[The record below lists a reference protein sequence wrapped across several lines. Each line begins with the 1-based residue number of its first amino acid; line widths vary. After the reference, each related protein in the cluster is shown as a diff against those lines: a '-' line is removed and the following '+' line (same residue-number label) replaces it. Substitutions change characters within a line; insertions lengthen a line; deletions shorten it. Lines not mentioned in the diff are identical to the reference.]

1 MKFSESW
8 LRQFVNPDLSSEA
21 LAELLTMAGLEVEE
35 RGPVAPPFNNVV
47 VGHVLSVTK
56 HPDADRLNVC
66 EVDAGEGTPRQIVCG
81 ASNVAAGLKVP
92 CALPGAVLPG
102 DFKIK
107 EAKVRGVP
115 SAGMLCAAV
124 ELGMAKESDGLLIL
138 DADAQAGTPLRD
150 LLGLDDI
157 CLELKLTPN
166 RPDCLGLLGLAR
178 EVSALTNTPFTAPA
192 VNAVA
197 PTHQQTLPVSVDAA
211 DLCGR
216 FTGRIIKGVNAR
228 AKTPVWMTRCLERS
242 GLRSI
247 SALVDISNYVMLE
260 LNRPNHVFDLN
271 SVQGG
276 LTVRWAKSEEPL
288 TLLGGNEITLDQRY
302 GVIAD
307 ANGAISLAGIMGGER
322 TACTDNTTDVFV
334 EAAYWLPSAIQGRS
348 RWLTLSTD
356 AGHRFERG
364 VDFADTVN
372 GVERITQLILEICG
386 GEPGPVVD
394 QVTALP
400 ERQPVKARFARI
412 RKVLGIDPSDS
423 DIKAIFERLGFQPAL
438 ADDGV
443 VITPPSW
450 RHDLTIEEDLIE
462 EVARVIGYD
471 HIPAKPPVGP
481 MNMLGQT
488 EVVRPLNALR
498 TTLVERGYQEV
509 INLAFTPAAWE
520 ADFAANDTPV
530 ELANPIASHLSV
542 MRSTMIGGLIN
553 TLINNQRRRQ
563 PRLRLFE
570 SGRVFER
577 QTETTANGQVDGYR
591 QTLRLAGLAWGGA
604 APEQWATPT
613 RAVDFFDVKAD
624 VEALS
629 PLQPLRFEAAVHP
642 AFHPGR
648 SARILRDGNTGGQP
662 VGWLGELHPRWVQKY
677 ELETAPVLFELD
689 IDALTPARL
698 PVYAPVSAFQAVVRD
713 LAVLVDA
720 NTPVQTLVDKL
731 WANAPDVLRSINL
744 FDQYQGKGVP
754 EGSKSLAF
762 RFTLQDTQTTL
773 EDQKVEAVMAHLLGQ
788 LTQAGATLR
797 S

>member
-47 VGHVLSVTK
+47 VGHVLTVTK

-81 ASNVAAGLKVP
+81 AANVAAGLKVP

-102 DFKIK
+102 NFKIK

-124 ELGMAKESDGLLIL
+124 ELGMAKESDGLMIL
-138 DADAQAGTPLRD
+138 DAAAKPGTSLRD

-178 EVSALTNTPFTAPA
+178 EVSALTGAPVTVPA
-192 VNAVA
+192 VKAVEA
-197 PTHQQTLPVSVDAA
+197 THQSTVPVAINAA

-216 FTGRIIKGVNAR
+216 FTGRVIKGVNAQVQ
-228 AKTPVWMTRCLERS
+228 TPTWMKQCLERS

-260 LNRPNHVFDLN
+260 LNRPNHVFDLGA
-271 SVQGG
+271 VQGG
-276 LTVRWAKSEEPL
+276 LTVRWANDQEML
-288 TLLGGNEITLDQRY
+288 TLLGGTEVSLDKRY
-302 GVIAD
+302 GIIAD
-307 ANGAISLAGIMGGER
+307 EAGAISLAGIMGGER
-322 TACTDNTTDVFV
+322 TACTESTKDVFV
-334 EAAYWLPSAIQGRS
+334 EAAYWHPAAIQGRS

-364 VDFADTVN
+364 VDFADTVT

-386 GEPGPVVD
+386 GEAGPVVD
-394 QVTALP
+394 QVTQLP
-400 ERQPVKARFARI
+400 ARPSVKVRFARI
-412 RKVLGIDPSDS
+412 RKVLGIDPSDEE
-423 DIKAIFERLGFQPAL
+423 ITKIFNGLGFQPKPVEAGL
-438 ADDGV
+438 EIV
-443 VITPPSW
+443 PPSW
-450 RHDLTIEEDLIE
+450 RHDLSIEEDLIE

-471 HIPAKPPVGP
+471 NIPAKPPIGP
-481 MNMLGQT
+481 MNMQGQT
-488 EVVRPLNALR
+488 ERSRPMDALR
-498 TTLVERGYQEV
+498 GTMVERGYQEV
-509 INLAFTPAAWE
+509 INLAFTPEAWE
-520 ADFAANDTPV
+520 TDFSANATPV

-542 MRSTMIGGLIN
+542 MRSSLIGGLIN

-577 QTETTANGQVDGYR
+577 QQQVTDAGQVDGYR
-591 QTLRLAGLAWGGA
+591 QTLRIGGLAWGGA
-604 APEQWATPT
+604 APEQWAVPT
-613 RAVDFFDVKAD
+613 RPVDFYDVKAD

-629 PLQPLRFEAAVHP
+629 PAQPLRFEAAIHP

-648 SARILRDGNTGGQP
+648 SARVLRDNQAI
-662 VGWLGELHPRWVQKY
+662 GWIGELHPRWVQKY
-677 ELETAPVLFELD
+677 ELESAPVLFELD
-689 IDALTPARL
+689 IDGLTPAKVS
-698 PVYAPVSAFQAVVRD
+698 VYEPVSSFQAVVRD

-720 NTPVQTLVDKL
+720 KLPVQTLMDLL
-731 WANAPDVLRSINL
+731 WTKAPDVLRSVNL

-762 RFTLQDTQTTL
+762 RFTLQDTQATL
-773 EDQKVEAVMAHLLGQ
+773 EDQKVEAVMTHLLGQ

-797 S
+797 T

>member
-66 EVDAGEGTPRQIVCG
+66 EVDAGEGAPRQIVCG
-81 ASNVAAGLKVP
+81 ASNVAVGLNVP

-115 SAGMLCAAV
+115 SAGMLCAAA
-124 ELGMAKESDGLLIL
+124 ELGLAKESDGLMIL
-138 DADAQAGTPLRD
+138 AADAKPGTPLRE

-178 EVSALTNTPFTAPA
+178 EVSALTNTPVKTPDIK
-192 VNAVA
+192 AVA
-197 PTHQQTLPVSVDAA
+197 PMHQQTVPVSIEAA

-216 FTGRIIKGVNAR
+216 FTGRIIKGVNAK
-228 AKTPVWMTRCLERS
+228 AQTPAWMTQALERC
-242 GLRSI
+242 GLRPI

-271 SVQGG
+271 AVQGG
-276 LTVRWAKSEEPL
+276 LTVRWANAAEKL
-288 TLLGGNEITLDQRY
+288 TLLGGAEVSLDARY

-307 ANGAISLAGIMGGER
+307 AAGAISLAGIMGGER

-372 GVERITQLILEICG
+372 GVERITQLILDICG
-386 GEPGPVVD
+386 GQPGPVVD

-400 ERQPVKARFARI
+400 TRQPVTARFARI
-412 RKVLGIDPSDS
+412 RKVLGVEPTDAEIQ
-423 DIKAIFERLGFQPAL
+423 AIFERLGFQPQIV
-438 ADDGV
+438 DGGV
-443 VITPPSW
+443 VIVPPSW
-450 RHDLTIEEDLIE
+450 RHDLEIEEDLIE

-471 HIPAKPPVGP
+471 HIPAKAPVGP
-481 MNMLGQT
+481 MVMQAQT
-488 EVVRPLNALR
+488 ETQRPLSALR
-498 TTLVERGYQEV
+498 DTLVERGYQEV
-509 INLAFTPAAWE
+509 INLAFTPEAWE
-520 ADFAANDTPV
+520 QDFAANAEPV
-530 ELANPIASHLSV
+530 ALANPIASHLSV
-542 MRSTMIGGLIN
+542 MRSSLIGGLIN
-553 TLINNQRRRQ
+553 TLAHNQRRRQ
-563 PRLRLFE
+563 PRLQIFE
-570 SGRVFER
+570 TGRVFER
-577 QTETTANGQVDGYR
+577 ASAMTAGQVEGYR
-591 QTLRLAGLAWGGA
+591 QTLHVGGLSWGA
-604 APEQWATPT
+604 VVPEQWGAKA
-613 RAVDFFDVKAD
+613 RSADFFDIKAD
-624 VEALS
+624 VAALNS
-629 PLQPLRFEAAVHP
+629 TGVLRFDAATHP

-648 SARILRDGNTGGQP
+648 SAHILRDGQS

-677 ELETAPVLFELD
+677 ELESAPILFELD
-689 IDALTPARL
+689 IDALTPAIV
-698 PVYAPVSAFQAVVRD
+698 PTYAPVSAFPVVFRD
-713 LAVLVDA
+713 LAVVVDA
-720 NTPVQTLVDKL
+720 AVPVQSLLDQLRKD
-731 WANAPDVLRSINL
+731 APPVLRDITL

-754 EGSKSLAF
+754 EGAKSLAF
-762 RFTLQDTQTTL
+762 RFTLQDTERTL
-773 EDQKVEAVMAHLLGQ
+773 EDQMVDAIMAQLLAR
-788 LTQAGATLR
+788 LAAAGAALR

>member
-124 ELGMAKESDGLLIL
+124 ELGMAKESDGLMIL
-138 DADAQAGTPLRD
+138 SADAKPGTPLRD

-178 EVSALTNTPFTAPA
+178 EVSALTDTPVKAPVFKTAVLA
-192 VNAVA
+192 
-197 PTHQQTLPVSVDAA
+197 HQETLPVSIDAA

-216 FTGRIIKGVNAR
+216 FTGRIIKGVNAK
-228 AKTPVWMTRCLERS
+228 APTPAWMTQALARC
-242 GLRSI
+242 GLRPI

-260 LNRPNHVFDLN
+260 LNRPNHIFDLN
-271 SVQGG
+271 SVQGD
-276 LTVRWAKSEEPL
+276 LTVRWAKPEESL
-288 TLLGGNEITLDQRY
+288 TLLGGNEVTLDQRY

-307 ANGAISLAGIMGGER
+307 AKGAISLAGIMGGER

-348 RWLTLSTD
+348 RWLTLNTD

-372 GVERITQLILEICG
+372 GVERITQLILDICG
-386 GEPGPVVD
+386 GEACPVVD

-400 ERQPVKARFARI
+400 ERKPVMARFERI
-412 RKVLGIDPSDS
+412 RKVLGIAPSDTE
-423 DIKAIFERLGFQPAL
+423 IQAIFERLGFQPKTAEG
-438 ADDGV
+438 GV
-443 VITPPSW
+443 IIVPPSW
-450 RHDLTIEEDLIE
+450 RHDLEIEEDLIE

-481 MNMLGQT
+481 MVMQAQT
-488 EVVRPLNALR
+488 ELQRPMHALR
-498 TTLVERGYQEV
+498 DTLVERGYQEV
-509 INLAFTPAAWE
+509 INLAFTPEAWE
-520 ADFAANDTPV
+520 HDFAANSTPV

-542 MRSTMIGGLIN
+542 MRSTLIGGLIN
-553 TLINNQRRRQ
+553 TLLHNQRRRQ
-563 PRLRLFE
+563 SRLQIFE
-570 SGRVFER
+570 TGRVFER
-577 QTETTANGQVDGYR
+577 ATAPVAGQVDGYR
-591 QTLRLAGLAWGGA
+591 QTLRIAGLSWGPVVA
-604 APEQWATPT
+604 EQWGTKT
-613 RAVDFFDVKAD
+613 RAVDFFDVKTD
-624 VEALS
+624 VEALNTS
-629 PLQPLRFEAAVHP
+629 GELRFEAAAHP

-648 SARILRDGNTGGQP
+648 SARVLRGELQGQP
-662 VGWLGELHPRWVQKY
+662 VGWIGELHPRWVQQY
-677 ELETAPVLFELD
+677 ELESAPILFELD
-689 IDALTPARL
+689 IDMLTPTTV
-698 PVYAPVSAFQAVVRD
+698 PTYAPVSAFPVVFRD
-713 LAVLVDA
+713 LAVVVDA
-720 NTPVQTLVDKL
+720 DVPVQSLLDQL
-731 WANAPDVLRSINL
+731 WTGAPYVLRDITL
-744 FDQYQGKGVP
+744 FDQYQGKGVA
-754 EGSKSLAF
+754 EGAKSLAF
-762 RFTLQDTQTTL
+762 RFTLQDTERTL
-773 EDQKVEAVMAHLLGQ
+773 EDQRVDAVMAQLLER
-788 LTQAGATLR
+788 LTSAGATLR

>member
-8 LRQFVNPDLSSEA
+8 LRQFVNPALSSEA
-21 LAELLTMAGLEVEE
+21 LGELLTMAGLEVEE

-66 EVDAGEGTPRQIVCG
+66 EVDAGEGAPRQIVCG
-81 ASNVAAGLKVP
+81 ASNVAVGLKVP

-124 ELGMAKESDGLLIL
+124 ELGMAKESDGLMIL
-138 DADAQAGTPLRD
+138 PADTEPGTPLRA

-178 EVSALTNTPFTAPA
+178 EVSALTNTPFKGPEIRP
-192 VNAVA
+192 VA
-197 PTHQQTLPVSVDAA
+197 ATHEASLPVTIEAT

-216 FTGRIIKGVNAR
+216 FTGRVIKGVNAK
-228 AKTPVWMTRCLERS
+228 AQTPVWMVQRLERS

-260 LNRPNHVFDLN
+260 LNRPNHVFDLGA
-271 SVQGG
+271 VTGP
-276 LTVRWAKSEEPL
+276 LTVRWANNEESL
-288 TLLGGNEITLDQRY
+288 TLLGGNDVMLDNRY

-322 TACTDNTTDVFV
+322 TACTDNTTNVFV

-372 GVERITQLILEICG
+372 GIERMTQLILDICG

-394 QVTALP
+394 QITALP
-400 ERQPVKARFARI
+400 ERKPVKARFARI
-412 RKVLGIDPSDS
+412 RKLLGVAPTNAEIE
-423 DIKAIFERLGFQPAL
+423 AIFQRLGFQPERTE
-438 ADDGV
+438 DGV
-443 VITPPSW
+443 IVVPPSW

-488 EVVRPLNALR
+488 EILRPLRALR
-498 TTLVERGYQEV
+498 DTLVERAYQEV

-520 ADFAANDTPV
+520 HDFAANATPV

-542 MRSTMIGGLIN
+542 MRSTLIGGLIN

-563 PRLRLFE
+563 SRVRVFE
-570 SGRVFER
+570 TGRVFER
-577 QTETTANGQVDGYR
+577 NSALGNAQVDGYR
-591 QTLRLAGLAWGGA
+591 QLLRLAGLAWGSA
-604 APEQWATPT
+604 APEQWSLPPRNA
-613 RAVDFFDVKAD
+613 DFFDMKAD

-629 PLQPLRFEAAVHP
+629 PLQPLRFEAALHP

-648 SARILRDGNTGGQP
+648 SAQITRDGLAI
-662 VGWLGELHPRWVQKY
+662 GWLGELHPRWVQKY
-677 ELETAPVLFELD
+677 ELESAPVLFELD
-689 IDALTPARL
+689 IDSLTPAVL

-720 NTPVQTLVDKL
+720 KTPVQDLMDAL
-731 WANAPDVLRSINL
+731 WSKAPDVLRAVTL

-762 RFTLQDTQTTL
+762 RFMLQDTQATL
-773 EDQKVEAVMAHLLGQ
+773 EDQKVEAVMAHLLSQ
-788 LTQAGATLR
+788 LTQVGATLR

>member
-47 VGHVLSVTK
+47 VGHVLAVTK

-66 EVDAGEGTPRQIVCG
+66 EVDAGEATPRQIVCG
-81 ASNVAAGLKVP
+81 ASNVAVGLKVP

-124 ELGMAKESDGLLIL
+124 ELGMAKESDGLMIL
-138 DADAQAGTPLRD
+138 AADAKPGTSLRE

-157 CLELKLTPN
+157 CIELKLTPN

-178 EVSALTNTPFTAPA
+178 EVSALTNTPFNTPDIKP
-192 VNAVA
+192 VT
-197 PTHQQTLPVSVDAA
+197 PTHQQTLPVRIEAA

-216 FTGRIIKGVNAR
+216 FTGRIIKGVNAQ
-228 AKTPVWMTRCLERS
+228 AQTPAWMVQSLERC

-271 SVQGG
+271 SVQGE
-276 LTVRWAKSEEPL
+276 LTVRWAKPEEQL
-288 TLLGGNEITLDQRY
+288 TLLGGNAVTLDERY

-307 ANGAISLAGIMGGER
+307 TNGAISLAGIMGGER
-322 TACTDNTTDVFV
+322 TACTDETTDVFV

-348 RWLTLSTD
+348 RWLTLNTD

-364 VDFADTVN
+364 VDFADTVT
-372 GVERITQLILEICG
+372 GVERITQLILDICG

-400 ERQPVKARFARI
+400 ERKPVKARFGRI
-412 RKVLGIDPSDS
+412 RKVLGIEPTNS
-423 DIKAIFERLGFQPAL
+423 DIEGIFKRLGFKPTL

-443 VITPPSW
+443 IIVPPSW
-450 RHDLTIEEDLIE
+450 RHDLEIEEDLIE

-481 MNMLGQT
+481 MAMQAQT
-488 EVVRPLNALR
+488 ETQRPLSALR
-498 TTLVERGYQEV
+498 DTLVERGYQEV
-509 INLAFTPAAWE
+509 INLAFTPETWE
-520 ADFAANDTPV
+520 QDFAANPAPV
-530 ELANPIASHLSV
+530 ALANPIASHLSV
-542 MRSTMIGGLIN
+542 MRSTLIGGLIN
-553 TLINNQRRRQ
+553 TLIHNQRRRQ
-563 PRLRLFE
+563 PRLQIFE
-570 SGRVFER
+570 TGRVFER
-577 QTETTANGQVDGYR
+577 ATAHSAGQVDGYR
-591 QTLRLAGLAWGGA
+591 QTLRIGGLSWGA
-604 APEQWATPT
+604 VVPEQWGVKT
-613 RAVDFFDVKAD
+613 RPADFFDVKAD

-629 PLQPLRFEAAVHP
+629 TSGHLSFAAAVHP

-648 SARILRDGNTGGQP
+648 SARVLRNGQP
-662 VGWLGELHPRWVQKY
+662 AGWLGELHPRWVQKY
-677 ELETAPVLFELD
+677 ELESAPILFELD
-689 IDALTPARL
+689 IDVLAPAVV
-698 PVYAPVSAFQAVVRD
+698 PVYAPVSPFQAVLRD
-713 LAVLVDA
+713 LAVVVDA
-720 NTPVQTLVDKL
+720 AVPVQRLLDQL
-731 WANAPDVLRSINL
+731 WQDAPTVLRDISL
-744 FDQYQGKGVP
+744 FDQYQGKGIP
-754 EGSKSLAF
+754 EGAKSLAF
-762 RFTLQDTQTTL
+762 RFTLQDTQGTL
-773 EDQKVEAVMAHLLGQ
+773 EDQKVDAVMAQLLER
-788 LTQAGATLR
+788 LTAAGATLR

>member
-124 ELGMAKESDGLLIL
+124 ELGMAKESDGLMIL
-138 DADAQAGTPLRD
+138 AADAKPGTPLRD

-178 EVSALTNTPFTAPA
+178 EVSALTDTPVKAPVFKTAVLA
-192 VNAVA
+192 
-197 PTHQQTLPVSVDAA
+197 HQETLPVSIDAA

-216 FTGRIIKGVNAR
+216 FTGRIIKGVNAK
-228 AKTPVWMTRCLERS
+228 APTPAWMTQALARC
-242 GLRSI
+242 GLRPI

-260 LNRPNHVFDLN
+260 LNRPNHIFDLN
-271 SVQGG
+271 SVQGD
-276 LTVRWAKSEEPL
+276 LTVRWAKPEESL
-288 TLLGGNEITLDQRY
+288 TLLGGNEVTLDQRY

-307 ANGAISLAGIMGGER
+307 AKGAISLAGIMGGER

-348 RWLTLSTD
+348 RWLTLNTD

-372 GVERITQLILEICG
+372 GVERITQLILDICG
-386 GEPGPVVD
+386 GEAGPVVD

-400 ERQPVKARFARI
+400 ERKPVMARFERI
-412 RKVLGIDPSDS
+412 RKVLGIAPSDTE
-423 DIKAIFERLGFQPAL
+423 IQAIFERLGFQPKTAEG
-438 ADDGV
+438 GV
-443 VITPPSW
+443 IIVPPSW
-450 RHDLTIEEDLIE
+450 RHDLEIEEDLIE

-481 MNMLGQT
+481 MVMQAQT
-488 EVVRPLNALR
+488 ELQRPMHALR
-498 TTLVERGYQEV
+498 DSLVERGYQEV
-509 INLAFTPAAWE
+509 INLAFTPEAWE
-520 ADFAANDTPV
+520 HDFAANSTPV

-542 MRSTMIGGLIN
+542 MRSTLIGGLIN
-553 TLINNQRRRQ
+553 TLLHNQRRRQ
-563 PRLRLFE
+563 SRLQIFE
-570 SGRVFER
+570 TGRVFER
-577 QTETTANGQVDGYR
+577 ATAPVAGQVDGYR
-591 QTLRLAGLAWGGA
+591 QTLRIAGLSWGPVVA
-604 APEQWATPT
+604 EQWGTKT
-613 RAVDFFDVKAD
+613 RAVDFFVVKTD
-624 VEALS
+624 VEALNTS
-629 PLQPLRFEAAVHP
+629 GELRFEAAAHP

-648 SARILRDGNTGGQP
+648 SARVLRGELQGQP
-662 VGWLGELHPRWVQKY
+662 VGWIGELHPRWVQQY
-677 ELETAPVLFELD
+677 ELESAPILFELD
-689 IDALTPARL
+689 IDMLTPTTV
-698 PVYAPVSAFQAVVRD
+698 PTYAPVSAFPVVFRD
-713 LAVLVDA
+713 LAVVVDA
-720 NTPVQTLVDKL
+720 DVPVQSLLDQL
-731 WANAPDVLRSINL
+731 WTGAPYVLRDITL
-744 FDQYQGKGVP
+744 FDQYQGKGVA
-754 EGSKSLAF
+754 EGAKSLAF
-762 RFTLQDTQTTL
+762 RFTLQDTERTL
-773 EDQKVEAVMAHLLGQ
+773 EDQRVDAVMAQLLER
-788 LTQAGATLR
+788 LTSAGATLR

>member
-8 LRQFVNPDLSSEA
+8 LRQFVNPDISSEA

-35 RGPVAPPFNNVV
+35 RGSVAPPFNNVV

-66 EVDAGEGTPRQIVCG
+66 EVDAGEGAPRQIVCG
-81 ASNVAAGLKVP
+81 ASNVAVGLNVP

-115 SAGMLCAAV
+115 SAGMLCAAA
-124 ELGMAKESDGLLIL
+124 ELGMAKESDGLMIL
-138 DADAQAGTPLRD
+138 AADAKPGTPLRE

-157 CLELKLTPN
+157 CIELKLTPN

-178 EVSALTNTPFTAPA
+178 EVSALTNTPVMAPEIK
-192 VNAVA
+192 AVA
-197 PTHQQTLPVSVDAA
+197 ASHQQTLPVSIEAA

-216 FTGRIIKGVNAR
+216 FTGRIIKGVNAK
-228 AKTPVWMTRCLERS
+228 AKTPAWMTQALERC

-271 SVQGG
+271 SVQNG
-276 LTVRWAKSEEPL
+276 LTVRWAKPAEKL
-288 TLLGGNEITLDQRY
+288 TLLGGNEVELDQRY

-307 ANGAISLAGIMGGER
+307 ANGAISLAGIMGGDR
-322 TACTDNTTDVFV
+322 TACTDQTTDVFV

-348 RWLTLSTD
+348 RWLTLNTD

-386 GEPGPVVD
+386 GEAGPVVD

-400 ERQPVKARFARI
+400 DRQPVTARFDRI
-412 RKVLGIDPSDS
+412 RKVLGINPSDTE
-423 DIKAIFERLGFQPAL
+423 IQAIFERLGFQPKVTEG
-438 ADDGV
+438 GV
-443 VITPPSW
+443 VIVPPSW
-450 RHDLTIEEDLIE
+450 RHDLEIEEDLIE

-481 MNMLGQT
+481 MAMQAQT
-488 EVVRPLNALR
+488 ETQRPLSALR
-498 TTLVERGYQEV
+498 DTLVERGYQEV
-509 INLAFTPAAWE
+509 INLAFTPEAWE
-520 ADFAANDTPV
+520 QDFAANATPV

-542 MRSTMIGGLIN
+542 MRSTLIGGLIN
-553 TLINNQRRRQ
+553 TLIHNQRRRQ
-563 PRLRLFE
+563 PRLQIFE
-570 SGRVFER
+570 TGRVFER
-577 QTETTANGQVDGYR
+577 ATTPTAGQVDGYR
-591 QTLRLAGLAWGGA
+591 QTLRLGGLVWGTVV
-604 APEQWATPT
+604 PEQWGSKT
-613 RAVDFFDVKAD
+613 RPVDFFDVKAD
-624 VEALS
+624 VEALNTS
-629 PLQPLRFEAAVHP
+629 GSLSFEAAVHA

-648 SARILRDGNTGGQP
+648 SARVLRNGQLA
-662 VGWLGELHPRWVQKY
+662 GWLGELHPRWVQQY
-677 ELETAPVLFELD
+677 ELESAPILFELD
-689 IDALTPARL
+689 IDVLTPATVA
-698 PVYAPVSAFQAVVRD
+698 VYAPVSSFPVVLRD

-720 NTPVQTLVDKL
+720 KVPVQQLLNQL
-731 WANAPDVLRSINL
+731 WQGAPAVLRDIQL

-754 EGSKSLAF
+754 EGAKSLAF
-762 RFTLQDTQTTL
+762 RFTLQDTHSTL
-773 EDQKVEAVMAHLLGQ
+773 EDQKVDAVMAQLLEQ
-788 LTQAGATLR
+788 LNTVGATLR
-797 S
+797 T

>member
-66 EVDAGEGTPRQIVCG
+66 EVDAGEGSPRQIVCG

-124 ELGMAKESDGLLIL
+124 ELGMAKESDGLMIL
-138 DADAQAGTPLRD
+138 AADAKPGTSLRD

-178 EVSALTNTPFTAPA
+178 EVSALTNTPVKAPDIK
-192 VNAVA
+192 AVA
-197 PTHQQTLPVSVDAA
+197 ASHQQTLPVSIEAA

-216 FTGRIIKGVNAR
+216 FTGRVIKGVNAQ
-228 AKTPVWMTRCLERS
+228 AKTPAWMTQALERC

-271 SVQGG
+271 SVQDG
-276 LTVRWAKSEEPL
+276 LTVRWAKPEETL
-288 TLLGGNEITLDQRY
+288 TLLGGNEVTLDQRY

-307 ANGAISLAGIMGGER
+307 TKGAISLAGIMGGER
-322 TACTDNTTDVFV
+322 TACTDTTTDVFV

-364 VDFADTVN
+364 VDFADTVT
-372 GVERITQLILEICG
+372 GVERITQLILGICG
-386 GEPGPVVD
+386 GEAGPVVD
-394 QVTALP
+394 QVTQLP
-400 ERQPVKARFARI
+400 ERPSVKARFARI
-412 RKVLGIDPSDS
+412 RKVLGIDPSDEE
-423 DIKAIFERLGFQPAL
+423 ITRIFNGLGFMPKAVEGGL
-438 ADDGV
+438 EIV
-443 VITPPSW
+443 PPSW
-450 RHDLTIEEDLIE
+450 RHDLEIEEDLIE

-471 HIPAKPPVGP
+471 NIPAKPPVGP
-481 MNMLGQT
+481 MNMQGQT
-488 EVVRPLNALR
+488 ELSRPIDTLR
-498 TTLVERGYQEV
+498 GTLVERGYQEV
-509 INLAFTPAAWE
+509 INLAFTPEAWE
-520 ADFAANDTPV
+520 TDFAANATPV

-542 MRSTMIGGLIN
+542 MRSSLIGGLIN

-577 QTETTANGQVDGYR
+577 QTATEAGQVDGYR
-591 QTLRLAGLAWGGA
+591 QTLRVGGLAWGGA
-604 APEQWATPT
+604 SPEQWAVPT

-629 PLQPLRFEAAVHP
+629 PAQPLRFEAAVHP

-648 SARILRDGNTGGQP
+648 SARVIRGNNLI
-662 VGWLGELHPRWVQKY
+662 GWIGELHPRWVQKY
-677 ELETAPVLFELD
+677 ELESAPVLFELD
-689 IDALTPARL
+689 IDGLLPSNV
-698 PVYAPVSAFQAVVRD
+698 PVYEPVSAFQAVVRD

-720 NTPVQTLVDKL
+720 KVPVQDLIDLL
-731 WANAPDVLRSINL
+731 WIKAPDVLRSVNL

-762 RFTLQDTQTTL
+762 RFTLQDTQATL

-797 S
+797 T

>member
-47 VGHVLSVTK
+47 VGHVLSVAK

-66 EVDAGEGTPRQIVCG
+66 EVDAGEATPRQIVCG
-81 ASNVAAGLKVP
+81 ASNVAVGLKVP

-124 ELGMAKESDGLLIL
+124 ELGMAKESDGLMIL
-138 DADAQAGTPLRD
+138 AADAKPGTSLRD

-157 CLELKLTPN
+157 CIELKLTPN

-178 EVSALTNTPFTAPA
+178 EVSALTNTPVKAPA
-192 VNAVA
+192 INAVQ
-197 PTHQQTLPVSVDAA
+197 PTHQQTLPVSIEAA

-216 FTGRIIKGVNAR
+216 FTGRIIKGVNAK
-228 AKTPVWMTRCLERS
+228 AKTPAWMTQALERC

-271 SVQGG
+271 SVQQG
-276 LTVRWAKSEEPL
+276 LTVRWAKPEEAL
-288 TLLGGNEITLDQRY
+288 TLLGGNEITLDPRY

-322 TACTDNTTDVFV
+322 SACTDTTTDVFV

-348 RWLTLSTD
+348 RWLTLNTD

-364 VDFADTVN
+364 VDFADTVT
-372 GVERITQLILEICG
+372 GVERITQLILDICG
-386 GEPGPVVD
+386 GEAGPVVD

-400 ERQPVKARFARI
+400 ERQPVTARFDRI
-412 RKVLGIDPSDS
+412 RKVLGIAPTDAE
-423 DIKAIFERLGFQPAL
+423 IRAIFERLGFQPQV
-438 ADDGV
+438 ADGGV
-443 VITPPSW
+443 VIVPPSW
-450 RHDLTIEEDLIE
+450 RHDLEIEEDLIE
-462 EVARVIGYD
+462 EIARVIGYD
-471 HIPAKPPVGP
+471 HIPAKSPVGP
-481 MNMLGQT
+481 MAMQAQT
-488 EVVRPLNALR
+488 ETQRPLHALR
-498 TTLVERGYQEV
+498 NTLVERGYQEA
-509 INLAFTPAAWE
+509 INLAFTPETWE
-520 ADFAANDTPV
+520 QDFAGNANPV

-542 MRSTMIGGLIN
+542 MRSTLIGGLIN
-553 TLINNQRRRQ
+553 TLAHNQRRRQ
-563 PRLRLFE
+563 PRLQIFE
-570 SGRVFER
+570 TGRVFER
-577 QTETTANGQVDGYR
+577 DSARTVGQVDGYR
-591 QTLRLAGLAWGGA
+591 QTLRLGGLSWGSVV
-604 APEQWATPT
+604 PEQWGAKT
-613 RAVDFFDVKAD
+613 RPADFFDVKAD
-624 VEALS
+624 VEALNTANN
-629 PLQPLRFEAAVHP
+629 LTFEAAAHP

-648 SARILRDGNTGGQP
+648 SAKVLREGQA

-677 ELETAPVLFELD
+677 DLESAPVLFELN
-689 IDALTPARL
+689 IDVLTPATV
-698 PVYAPVSAFQAVVRD
+698 PVYAPVSAFPLVLRD
-713 LAVLVDA
+713 LAVVVDA
-720 NTPVQTLVDKL
+720 AVPVQQLIDRL
-731 WANAPDVLRSINL
+731 WQGAPDVLRDIQL

-754 EGSKSLAF
+754 EGAKSLAF
-762 RFTLQDTQTTL
+762 RFSLQDTEATL
-773 EDQKVEAVMAHLLGQ
+773 EDQRVDAVMAQLLER
-788 LTQAGATLR
+788 LTTAGATLR

>member
-8 LRQFVNPDLSSEA
+8 LRQFVNPDISSVA

-47 VGHVLSVTK
+47 VGQVLSVTK
-56 HPDADRLNVC
+56 HPDADRLNIC
-66 EVDAGEGTPRQIVCG
+66 EVDVGEESPRQIVCG
-81 ASNVAAGLKVP
+81 ASNVSAGILVP

-102 DFKIK
+102 GFKIK

-124 ELGMAKESDGLLIL
+124 ELGMAKESDGLMIL
-138 DADAQAGTPLRD
+138 AADAKPGSQLRE

-178 EVSALTNTPFTAPA
+178 EVSALTDTPLNVSDIVPVTAK
-192 VNAVA
+192 
-197 PTHQQTLPVSVDAA
+197 HQQTLPVSIEAA

-228 AKTPVWMTRCLERS
+228 AKTPDWMRRCLERS

-271 SVQGG
+271 SVKDG
-276 LTVRWAKSEEPL
+276 LTVRWAKPAEPL
-288 TLLGGNEITLDQRY
+288 TLLGGGEVALDPRY

-307 ANGAISLAGIMGGER
+307 ADGVISLAGIMGGER
-322 TACTDNTTDVFV
+322 TACTDITTDVFV

-364 VDFADTVN
+364 VDFADTVK

-400 ERQPVKARFARI
+400 ERKPVKARFERI
-412 RKVLGIDPSDS
+412 RKVLGVMPTDAE
-423 DIKAIFERLGFQPAL
+423 IKGIFDRLGFQPQL
-438 ADDGV
+438 IDGGV
-443 VITPPSW
+443 MIVPPSW
-450 RHDLTIEEDLIE
+450 RHDLEIEEDLIE
-462 EVARVIGYD
+462 EIARVVGYD
-471 HIPAKPPVGP
+471 NIPAQPPVGP
-481 MNMLGQT
+481 IAMQAKT
-488 EVVRPLNALR
+488 EKLRPLSALR
-498 TTLVERGYQEV
+498 DTLVERGYQEV
-509 INLAFTPAAWE
+509 INLAFTPETWE
-520 ADFAANDTPV
+520 QDFAANLAPV

-542 MRSTMIGGLIN
+542 MRSTLIGGLIN
-553 TLINNQRRRQ
+553 TLIHNQRRRQ
-563 PRLRLFE
+563 PRLQIFE
-570 SGRVFER
+570 TGRVFER
-577 QTETTANGQVDGYR
+577 QAGHTTGQVDGYH
-591 QTLRLAGLAWGGA
+591 QTLRIGGLSWGA
-604 APEQWATPT
+604 VVPEQWAIKS
-613 RAVDFFDVKAD
+613 RLVDFFDVKAD
-624 VEALS
+624 VEALNTS
-629 PLQPLRFEAAVHP
+629 GNLRFEAAVHP

-648 SARILRDGNTGGQP
+648 SARVLRDGQSI
-662 VGWLGELHPRWVQKY
+662 GWLGELHPRWVQKY

-689 IDALTPARL
+689 IDMLTSATIPS
-698 PVYAPVSAFQAVVRD
+698 YKPVSSFPAVVRD
-713 LAVLVDA
+713 LAVVVDA
-720 NTPVQTLVDKL
+720 SVSVQSLLDQL
-731 WANAPDVLRSINL
+731 WKDAPNVLRAIHL
-744 FDQYQGKGVP
+744 FDQYQGKGVAQG
-754 EGSKSLAF
+754 EKSLAF
-762 RFTLQDTQTTL
+762 RFTLQDTQGTL
-773 EDQKVEAVMAHLLGQ
+773 EDQKVDAVMALL
-788 LTQAGATLR
+788 LERFTLAGATLR
-797 S
+797 T

>member
-66 EVDAGEGTPRQIVCG
+66 EVDAGEGALRQIVCG

-124 ELGMAKESDGLLIL
+124 ELGMAKESDGLMIL
-138 DADAQAGTPLRD
+138 AADAKPGTSLRE

-157 CLELKLTPN
+157 CIELKLTPN

-178 EVSALTNTPFTAPA
+178 EVAALTNTPVKAPEIK
-192 VNAVA
+192 AVA
-197 PTHQQTLPVSVDAA
+197 PTHQQTLPVSIEAA

-216 FTGRIIKGVNAR
+216 FTGRIIKGVNAK
-228 AKTPVWMTRCLERS
+228 ANTPAWMTQALERC

-271 SVQGG
+271 SVQQG
-276 LTVRWAKSEEPL
+276 LTVRWAKSAEKL
-288 TLLGGNEITLDQRY
+288 TLLGGNEVTLDARY

-322 TACTDNTTDVFV
+322 TACTDHTTDVFV

-364 VDFADTVN
+364 VDFADTVA
-372 GVERITQLILEICG
+372 GVERITQLILETCG

-400 ERQPVKARFARI
+400 ERKPVTARFARI
-412 RKVLGIDPSDS
+412 RKVLGINPSDA
-423 DIKAIFERLGFQPAL
+423 DIQAIFERLGFQPKV
-438 ADDGV
+438 ADGGV
-443 VITPPSW
+443 VIVPPSW
-450 RHDLTIEEDLIE
+450 RHDLEIEEDLIE
-462 EVARVIGYD
+462 EIARVIGYD

-481 MNMLGQT
+481 MAMQAQT
-488 EVVRPLNALR
+488 EAQRPLGALR
-498 TTLVERGYQEV
+498 ESLVERGYQEV
-509 INLAFTPAAWE
+509 INLAFTPEAWE
-520 ADFAANDTPV
+520 RDFAANAAPV
-530 ELANPIASHLSV
+530 ALANPIASHLSV
-542 MRSTMIGGLIN
+542 MRSTLIGGLIN
-553 TLINNQRRRQ
+553 TLIHNQRRRQ
-563 PRLRLFE
+563 PRLQIFE
-570 SGRVFER
+570 TGRVFER
-577 QTETTANGQVDGYR
+577 ASNPTAGQVDGYR
-591 QTLRLAGLAWGGA
+591 QTLRLGGLVWGA
-604 APEQWATPT
+604 VVPEQWGAKT
-613 RAVDFFDVKAD
+613 RPVDFFDVKAD
-624 VEALS
+624 VEALNTS
-629 PLQPLRFEAAVHP
+629 GDLSFEAAVHP

-648 SARILRDGNTGGQP
+648 SARVSRDGQP
-662 VGWLGELHPRWVQKY
+662 MGWLGELHPRWVQHY
-677 ELETAPVLFELD
+677 DLETAPILFELD
-689 IDALTPARL
+689 IDVLTPAKV
-698 PVYAPVSAFQAVVRD
+698 PVYVPVSSFPVVLRD
-713 LAVLVDA
+713 LAVVVDA
-720 NTPVQTLVDKL
+720 KVPVQQLVSQL
-731 WANAPDVLRSINL
+731 WQDAPAVLRDIQL
-744 FDQYQGKGVP
+744 FDQYQGKGVA
-754 EGSKSLAF
+754 EGAKSLAF

-773 EDQKVEAVMAHLLGQ
+773 EDQKVDAVMAQLLER
-788 LTQAGATLR
+788 LTAAGATLR

>member
-66 EVDAGEGTPRQIVCG
+66 EVDAGEGVPRQIVCG
-81 ASNVAAGLKVP
+81 ASNVAVGLKVP

-124 ELGMAKESDGLLIL
+124 ELGMAKESDGLMIL
-138 DADAQAGTPLRD
+138 AADAQPGTPLRD

-157 CLELKLTPN
+157 CIELKLTPN

-178 EVSALTNTPFTAPA
+178 EVSALTNTP
-192 VNAVA
+192 VNAPEIKAVA
-197 PTHQQTLPVSVDAA
+197 ATHQQTLPVSIEAA

-216 FTGRIIKGVNAR
+216 FTGRIIKGVNAK
-228 AKTPVWMTRCLERS
+228 AKTPAWMLQALERC

-260 LNRPNHVFDLN
+260 LNRPNHVFDLK
-271 SVQGG
+271 SIQEG
-276 LTVRWAKSEEPL
+276 LTVRWAKTEEPL
-288 TLLGGNEITLDQRY
+288 TLLGGNDVTLDARY

-307 ANGAISLAGIMGGER
+307 AKGAISLAGIMGGEH
-322 TACTDNTTDVFV
+322 TACTDDTTDVFV

-364 VDFADTVN
+364 VDFADTVS
-372 GVERITQLILEICG
+372 GVERITQLILDICG

-400 ERQPVKARFARI
+400 ERKPVTARFTRI
-412 RKVLGIDPSDS
+412 RKVLGINPSDA
-423 DIKAIFERLGFQPAL
+423 DIQAIFERLGFQPKL
-438 ADDGV
+438 VDDGV
-443 VITPPSW
+443 VIVPPSW
-450 RHDLTIEEDLIE
+450 RHDLEIEEDLIE

-471 HIPAKPPVGP
+471 HIPAQPPVGP
-481 MNMLGQT
+481 MAMRAQT
-488 EVVRPLNALR
+488 ELQRPLSALR
-498 TTLVERGYQEV
+498 DTLVERGYQEV
-509 INLAFTPAAWE
+509 INLAFTPEAWE
-520 ADFAANDTPV
+520 QDFAANAMPV

-542 MRSTMIGGLIN
+542 MRSTLIGGLIN
-553 TLINNQRRRQ
+553 TLVHNQRRRQ
-563 PRLRLFE
+563 PRLQIFE
-570 SGRVFER
+570 TGRVFER
-577 QTETTANGQVDGYR
+577 ASAKTAGQVDGYR
-591 QTLRLAGLAWGGA
+591 QTLRLGGLVWGA
-604 APEQWATPT
+604 VVPEQWGAKT
-613 RAVDFFDVKAD
+613 RPVDFFDVKAD
-624 VEALS
+624 VEALNTRGCLS
-629 PLQPLRFEAAVHP
+629 FEAAAHP
-642 AFHPGR
+642 ALHPGR
-648 SARILRDGNTGGQP
+648 SARVLRDGKP
-662 VGWLGELHPRWVQKY
+662 VGWLGELHPRWVQQY
-677 ELETAPVLFELD
+677 ELESAPMLFELD
-689 IDALTPARL
+689 IDVLTPAIV
-698 PVYAPVSAFQAVVRD
+698 PVYAAVSSFPVVFRD
-713 LAVLVDA
+713 LAVVVDA
-720 NTPVQTLVDKL
+720 AVPVQSLLDQL
-731 WANAPDVLRSINL
+731 WDGAPQVLRDIAL

-754 EGSKSLAF
+754 EGAKSLAF
-762 RFTLQDTQTTL
+762 RFTLQDTERTL
-773 EDQKVEAVMAHLLGQ
+773 EDQMVDAIMAQLLARLAAV
-788 LTQAGATLR
+788 GAALR

>member
-1 MKFSESW
+1 
-8 LRQFVNPDLSSEA
+8 VTIEA
-21 LAELLTMAGLEVEE
+21 T
-35 RGPVAPPFNNVV
+35 
-47 VGHVLSVTK
+47 
-56 HPDADRLNVC
+56 
-66 EVDAGEGTPRQIVCG
+66 
-81 ASNVAAGLKVP
+81 
-92 CALPGAVLPG
+92 
-102 DFKIK
+102 
-107 EAKVRGVP
+107 
-115 SAGMLCAAV
+115 
-124 ELGMAKESDGLLIL
+124 
-138 DADAQAGTPLRD
+138 
-150 LLGLDDI
+150 
-157 CLELKLTPN
+157 
-166 RPDCLGLLGLAR
+166 
-178 EVSALTNTPFTAPA
+178 
-192 VNAVA
+192 
-197 PTHQQTLPVSVDAA
+197 

-216 FTGRIIKGVNAR
+216 FTGRVIKGVNAR

-247 SALVDISNYVMLE
+247 SALVDISNFVMLE

-271 SVQGG
+271 NVQGS
-276 LTVRWAKSEEPL
+276 LTVRWAKPEEPL
-288 TLLGGNEITLDQRY
+288 TLLGGTEITLDQRY

-307 ANGAISLAGIMGGER
+307 AEGAISLAGIMGGER
-322 TACTDNTTDVFV
+322 TACNDETTDVFV

-348 RWLTLSTD
+348 RWLALNTD

-412 RKVLGIDPSDS
+412 RKVLGIEPSDS
-423 DIKAIFERLGFQPAL
+423 DIKAIFERLGFKPML
-438 ADDGV
+438 AEDGV
-443 VITPPSW
+443 MITPPSW

-471 HIPAKPPVGP
+471 HVPAKPPVGP

-498 TTLVERGYQEV
+498 TSLVERGYQEV
-509 INLAFTPAAWE
+509 INLAFTPTDWE
-520 ADFAANDTPV
+520 SDFAANQTPV
-530 ELANPIASHLSV
+530 ELANPIASHLSA
-542 MRSTMIGGLIN
+542 MRSTMIGGLIH

-570 SGRVFER
+570 TGRVFER
-577 QTETTANGQVDGYR
+577 QTQSMANVEVNGYR
-591 QTLRLAGLAWGGA
+591 QTLRLAGLAWGSA
-604 APEQWATPT
+604 VPEQWAMPV

-629 PLQPLRFEAAVHP
+629 PLLPLRFEAAEHP

-648 SARILRDGNTGGQP
+648 SARILRNSNTGSHT
-662 VGWLGELHPRWVQKY
+662 VGWLGELHPRWIQKY

-689 IDALTPARL
+689 VDALIPTSL

-713 LAVLVDA
+713 LAVLVDV
-720 NTPVQTLVDKL
+720 NTRQMCCV
-731 WANAPDVLRSINL
+731 RSICL
-744 FDQYQGKGVP
+744 ISIKERVC
-754 EGSKSLAF
+754 
-762 RFTLQDTQTTL
+762 RM
-773 EDQKVEAVMAHLLGQ
+773 DQKALPSALPCRILKQPLKIRRLRQ
-788 LTQAGATLR
+788 LCRICFR

>member
-1 MKFSESW
+1 MKFPESW
-8 LRQFVNPDLSSEA
+8 LRRFVNPDLSSEA

-66 EVDAGEGTPRQIVCG
+66 EVDVGEGAPRQIVCG

-102 DFKIK
+102 DFTIK

-115 SAGMLCAAV
+115 SAGMLCAAA
-124 ELGMAKESDGLLIL
+124 ELGMAKESDGLMVLAP
-138 DADAQAGTPLRD
+138 DAKPGTSLRT
-150 LLGLDDI
+150 LLELDDI
-157 CLELKLTPN
+157 CIELKLTPN

-178 EVSALTNTPFTAPA
+178 EVAALTNTPVKAPEIKP
-192 VNAVA
+192 VVA
-197 PTHQQTLPVSVDAA
+197 THQQTLPVNIEAA

-216 FTGRIIKGVNAR
+216 FTGRIIKGVNAK
-228 AKTPVWMTRCLERS
+228 AQTPIWMTQALERC

-271 SVQGG
+271 SVQQG
-276 LTVRWAKSEEPL
+276 LTVRWAKPEEKL
-288 TLLGGNEITLDQRY
+288 TLLGGDEVTLDPRY

-307 ANGAISLAGIMGGER
+307 AHGAISLAGIMGGQR
-322 TACTDNTTDVFV
+322 TACTDHTTDVFV

-348 RWLTLSTD
+348 RWLTLTTD

-364 VDFADTVN
+364 VDFADTVT

-386 GEPGPVVD
+386 GDAGPVVD

-400 ERQPVKARFARI
+400 ERKPVTARFERI
-412 RKVLGIDPSDS
+412 RKVLGIAPSDTE
-423 DIKAIFERLGFQPAL
+423 IQAIFERMGFRPQL
-438 ADDGV
+438 TDGGV
-443 VITPPSW
+443 LITPPSW
-450 RHDLTIEEDLIE
+450 RHDLQIEADLIE
-462 EVARVIGYD
+462 EIARVIGYD

-481 MNMLGQT
+481 MVLQAQT
-488 EVVRPLNALR
+488 EMQRPLHALCA
-498 TTLVERGYQEV
+498 TLVERGYQEV

-520 ADFAANDTPV
+520 KDFAANASPV

-542 MRSTMIGGLIN
+542 MRSTLIGGLIN
-553 TLINNQRRRQ
+553 TLIHNQRRRQ
-563 PRLRLFE
+563 PRLQIFE
-570 SGRVFER
+570 TGRVFER
-577 QTETTANGQVDGYR
+577 ASDRAEGQVEGYR
-591 QTLRLAGLAWGGA
+591 QTLRLGGLVWGA
-604 APEQWATPT
+604 AIPEQWGSKN
-613 RAVDFFDVKAD
+613 RAVDFYDVKAD

-629 PLQPLRFEAAVHP
+629 PSGGLAFQAAPHP

-648 SARILRDGNTGGQP
+648 SARVLRNGRP
-662 VGWLGELHPRWVQKY
+662 AGWLGELHPRWVQQY
-677 ELETAPVLFELD
+677 ELESAPILFELD
-689 IDALTPARL
+689 IDVLTPASL
-698 PVYAPVSAFQAVVRD
+698 PVYAAVASFPVVLRD
-713 LAVLVDA
+713 LAVVVDA
-720 NTPVQTLVDKL
+720 STPVQQLLDQL
-731 WANAPDVLRSINL
+731 WQDAPDVLRDIRL

-762 RFTLQDTQTTL
+762 RFSLQDTQATL
-773 EDQKVEAVMAHLLGQ
+773 EDQKVDAVMAQLLER
-788 LTQAGATLR
+788 LAAIGATLR

>member
-8 LRQFVNPDLSSEA
+8 LRQFVNPELSSEA

-66 EVDAGEGTPRQIVCG
+66 EVDAGEGAPRQIVCG
-81 ASNVAAGLKVP
+81 ASNVAPGLKVP

-102 DFKIK
+102 NFKIK

-124 ELGMAKESDGLLIL
+124 ELGMAKESDGLMIL
-138 DADAQAGTPLRD
+138 SADAKPGTSLRE

-166 RPDCLGLLGLAR
+166 RPDCLGMLGLAR
-178 EVSALTNTPFTAPA
+178 EVSALTKTPVHVPEVKAITPA
-192 VNAVA
+192 
-197 PTHQQTLPVSVDAA
+197 HQQTLPVTIDAA

-216 FTGRIIKGVNAR
+216 FTGRVIKGVNAK
-228 AKTPVWMTRCLERS
+228 ALTPAWMTQCLERS

-260 LNRPNHVFDLN
+260 LNRPNHVFDLGA
-271 SVQGG
+271 VKGP
-276 LTVRWAKSEEPL
+276 LTVRWASNEEKL
-288 TLLGGNEITLDQRY
+288 TLLGGAEVVLDQRY

-307 ANGAISLAGIMGGER
+307 EAGAISLAGIMGGER
-322 TACTDNTTDVFV
+322 TACTETTQDVFV
-334 EAAYWLPSAIQGRS
+334 EAAYWHPAAIQGRS
-348 RWLTLSTD
+348 RWLSLNTD

-364 VDFADTVN
+364 VDFADTVT

-386 GEPGPVVD
+386 GAPGPVVD
-394 QVTALP
+394 QITQLP
-400 ERQPVKARFARI
+400 ERPSVKVRFDRI
-412 RKVLGIDPSDS
+412 RKVLGIAPTDAE
-423 DIKAIFERLGFQPAL
+423 INQIFTDLGFQPQAVASGL
-438 ADDGV
+438 E
-443 VITPPSW
+443 ITPPSW
-450 RHDLTIEEDLIE
+450 RHDLSIEEDLIE

-471 HIPAKPPVGP
+471 NIPAKPPVGP
-481 MNMLGQT
+481 MNLLGQT
-488 EVVRPLNALR
+488 ETTRPLDALR
-498 TTLVERGYQEV
+498 NVLVERGYQEV
-509 INLAFTPAAWE
+509 INLAFTPEAWE
-520 ADFAANDTPV
+520 ADFAANQAPV

-542 MRSTMIGGLIN
+542 MRSSLIGGLIN

-577 QTETTANGQVDGYR
+577 QSASEAGQVDGYH
-591 QTLRLAGLAWGGA
+591 QTLRLAGLAWGGS
-604 APEQWATPT
+604 APEQWAIPT
-613 RAVDFFDVKAD
+613 QPVDFFDVKAD

-629 PLQPLRFEAAVHP
+629 SAQPLRFEAAVHP

-648 SARILRDGNTGGQP
+648 SARVSRDDKAI
-662 VGWLGELHPRWVQKY
+662 GWVGELHPRWVQKY
-677 ELETAPVLFELD
+677 ELESAPVIFELD
-689 IDALTPARL
+689 IDGLTPAKL

-713 LAVLVDA
+713 LAVVVDA
-720 NTPVQTLVDKL
+720 KVPVQNLIDLL
-731 WANAPDVLRSINL
+731 WTKAPDVLRSVNL

-762 RFTLQDTQTTL
+762 RFTLQDTQSTL

-797 S
+797 T

>member
-66 EVDAGEGTPRQIVCG
+66 EVDAGEGALRQIVCG

-124 ELGMAKESDGLLIL
+124 ELGMAKESDGLMIL
-138 DADAQAGTPLRD
+138 AADAKPGTSLRE

-157 CLELKLTPN
+157 CIELKLTPN

-178 EVSALTNTPFTAPA
+178 EVAALTNTPVKAPEIK
-192 VNAVA
+192 AVA
-197 PTHQQTLPVSVDAA
+197 PTHQQTLPVSIEAA

-216 FTGRIIKGVNAR
+216 FTGRIIKGVNAK
-228 AKTPVWMTRCLERS
+228 ANTPAWMTQALERC

-271 SVQGG
+271 SVQQG
-276 LTVRWAKSEEPL
+276 LTVRWAKSAEKL
-288 TLLGGNEITLDQRY
+288 TLLGGNEVTLDARY

-322 TACTDNTTDVFV
+322 TACTDHTTDVLV

-364 VDFADTVN
+364 VDFADTVA
-372 GVERITQLILEICG
+372 GVERITQLILETCG

-400 ERQPVKARFARI
+400 ERKPVTARFARI
-412 RKVLGIDPSDS
+412 RKVLGINPSDA
-423 DIKAIFERLGFQPAL
+423 DIQAIFERLGFQPKV
-438 ADDGV
+438 ADGGV
-443 VITPPSW
+443 VIVPPSW
-450 RHDLTIEEDLIE
+450 RHDLEIEEDLIE
-462 EVARVIGYD
+462 EIARVIGYD

-481 MNMLGQT
+481 MTMQAQT
-488 EVVRPLNALR
+488 ETQRPLGALR
-498 TTLVERGYQEV
+498 ESLVERGYQEV
-509 INLAFTPAAWE
+509 INLAFTPEAWE
-520 ADFAANDTPV
+520 RDFAANAAPV
-530 ELANPIASHLSV
+530 ALANPIASHLSV
-542 MRSTMIGGLIN
+542 MRSTLIGGLIN
-553 TLINNQRRRQ
+553 TLIHNQRRRQ
-563 PRLRLFE
+563 PRLQIFE
-570 SGRVFER
+570 TGRVFER
-577 QTETTANGQVDGYR
+577 ASNPTAGQVDGYR
-591 QTLRLAGLAWGGA
+591 QTLRLGGLVWGA
-604 APEQWATPT
+604 VVPEQWGAKT
-613 RAVDFFDVKAD
+613 RPVDFFDVKAD
-624 VEALS
+624 VEALNTS
-629 PLQPLRFEAAVHP
+629 GDLSFEAAVHP

-648 SARILRDGNTGGQP
+648 SARVSRDGQP
-662 VGWLGELHPRWVQKY
+662 MGWLGELHPRWVQHY
-677 ELETAPVLFELD
+677 ELETAPILFELD
-689 IDALTPARL
+689 IDVLTPAKV
-698 PVYAPVSAFQAVVRD
+698 PVYVPVSSFPVVLRD
-713 LAVLVDA
+713 LAVVVDA
-720 NTPVQTLVDKL
+720 KVPVQQLVSQL
-731 WANAPDVLRSINL
+731 WQDAPAVLRDIQL
-744 FDQYQGKGVP
+744 FDQYQGKGVA
-754 EGSKSLAF
+754 EGAKSLAF

-773 EDQKVEAVMAHLLGQ
+773 EDQKVDAVMAQLLER
-788 LTQAGATLR
+788 LTAAGATLR

>member
-8 LRQFVNPDLSSEA
+8 LRQFVNPDISSEA

-66 EVDAGEGTPRQIVCG
+66 EVDAGEGAPRQIVCG
-81 ASNVAAGLKVP
+81 ASNVAVGLKVP

-124 ELGMAKESDGLLIL
+124 ELGMAKESDGLMIL
-138 DADAQAGTPLRD
+138 AADAKPGTSLRE

-157 CLELKLTPN
+157 CIELKLTPN
-166 RPDCLGLLGLAR
+166 RPDCLGMLGLAR
-178 EVSALTNTPFTAPA
+178 EVSALTNAPVKA
-192 VNAVA
+192 PEIKAVA
-197 PTHQQTLPVSVDAA
+197 PTHQQTLLVSIDAA

-216 FTGRIIKGVNAR
+216 FTGRIIKSVNAK
-228 AKTPVWMTRCLERS
+228 AKTPVWMTQALERC

-271 SVQGG
+271 NVQGG
-276 LTVRWAKSEEPL
+276 LTVRWAKPEEPL
-288 TLLGGNEITLDQRY
+288 TLLGGNEVTLDQRY

-307 ANGAISLAGIMGGER
+307 TNSAISLAGIMGGER
-322 TACTDNTTDVFV
+322 TACNDNTTDVFV

-348 RWLTLSTD
+348 RWLTLNTD

-364 VDFADTVN
+364 VDFADTVT

-400 ERQPVKARFARI
+400 ERKPVKARFARI
-412 RKVLGIDPSDS
+412 RKVLGIEPTDAQ
-423 DIKAIFERLGFQPAL
+423 IKSIFERLGFKPQV

-443 VITPPSW
+443 VIVAPSW
-450 RHDLTIEEDLIE
+450 RHDLEIEEDLIE

-481 MNMLGQT
+481 MAMQAQT
-488 EVVRPLNALR
+488 ETQRPLRALR
-498 TTLVERGYQEV
+498 DTLVERGYQEV
-509 INLAFTPAAWE
+509 INLAFTPEAWE
-520 ADFAANDTPV
+520 KDFAANATPV

-542 MRSTMIGGLIN
+542 MRSTLIGGLIN
-553 TLINNQRRRQ
+553 TLIHNQRRRQ
-563 PRLRLFE
+563 PRLQIFE
-570 SGRVFER
+570 TGRVFER
-577 QTETTANGQVDGYR
+577 ASRQTAGQVEGYR
-591 QTLRLAGLAWGGA
+591 QTLRLGGLSWGA
-604 APEQWATPT
+604 VIPEQWGAKT
-613 RAVDFFDVKAD
+613 RAADFFDVKAD
-624 VEALS
+624 VEALNVS
-629 PLQPLRFEAAVHP
+629 GCLSFEAAPHP

-648 SARILRDGNTGGQP
+648 SARVLRDGLAA
-662 VGWLGELHPRWVQKY
+662 GWLGELHPRWVQQY
-677 ELETAPVLFELD
+677 ELESAPILFELD
-689 IDALTPARL
+689 IDVLTPTVL
-698 PVYAPVSAFQAVVRD
+698 PAYTPVSAFPVVLRD
-713 LAVLVDA
+713 LAVVVDA
-720 NTPVQTLVDKL
+720 AVPVQQLLDCL
-731 WANAPDVLRSINL
+731 WKGAPEVLRTIHL

-754 EGSKSLAF
+754 EGAKSLAF
-762 RFTLQDTQTTL
+762 RFSLQDTQGTL
-773 EDQKVEAVMAHLLGQ
+773 EDQKVDAVMAQLLER
-788 LTQAGATLR
+788 LTAAGATLR

>member
-66 EVDAGEGTPRQIVCG
+66 EVDAGEGVPRQIVCG

-124 ELGMAKESDGLLIL
+124 ELGMAKESDGLMIL
-138 DADAQAGTPLRD
+138 AADAQPGTSLRD

-178 EVSALTNTPFTAPA
+178 EVSALTDTPINAPA
-192 VNAVA
+192 ILPVVPA
-197 PTHQQTLPVSVDAA
+197 HQQTLPVSIEAN

-216 FTGRIIKGVNAR
+216 FTGRIIKGVNAN
-228 AKTPVWMTRCLERS
+228 AKTPVWMTQALERS

-276 LTVRWAKSEEPL
+276 LTVRWAKPEEQL
-288 TLLGGNEITLDQRY
+288 ILLGGNEVTLDQRY

-307 ANGAISLAGIMGGER
+307 ANGAMSLAGIMGGER

-372 GVERITQLILEICG
+372 GVERMTQLILEICG
-386 GEPGPVVD
+386 GEAGPVVD

-400 ERQPVKARFARI
+400 ERQPVKARFNRI
-412 RKVLGIDPSDS
+412 RKVLGIAPTDAE
-423 DIKAIFERLGFQPAL
+423 IKAIFERLGFQPQA

-443 VITPPSW
+443 VIVPPSW
-450 RHDLTIEEDLIE
+450 RHDLEIEEDLIE

-481 MNMLGQT
+481 MAMRAQT
-488 EVVRPLNALR
+488 EQQRPLGALR
-498 TTLVERGYQEV
+498 DTLVERGYQEV
-509 INLAFTPAAWE
+509 INLAFTPQSWE
-520 ADFAANDTPV
+520 QDFAANAAPV

-542 MRSTMIGGLIN
+542 MRSTLIGGLIN
-553 TLINNQRRRQ
+553 TLIHNQRRRQ
-563 PRLRLFE
+563 PRLQIFE
-570 SGRVFER
+570 TGRVFER
-577 QTETTANGQVDGYR
+577 AATPVAGQVDGYR
-591 QTLRLAGLAWGGA
+591 QTLRIAGLSWGPVV
-604 APEQWATPT
+604 PEQWAAKTHP
-613 RAVDFFDVKAD
+613 VDFFDCKAD
-624 VEALS
+624 VEALNTRG
-629 PLQPLRFEAAVHP
+629 QLRFEAAAHP

-648 SARILRDGNTGGQP
+648 SARILRDGVP
-662 VGWLGELHPRWVQKY
+662 AGWLGELHPRWVQKY
-677 ELETAPVLFELD
+677 ELESAPMLFELD
-689 IDALTPARL
+689 SDVLTPVSV
-698 PVYAPVSAFQAVVRD
+698 PSYAPVSAFPIVLRD
-713 LAVLVDA
+713 LAVVVDA
-720 NTPVQTLVDKL
+720 AVPVQSLLDQL
-731 WANAPDVLRSINL
+731 WTDAPNVLRDIAL

-754 EGSKSLAF
+754 EGAKSLAF
-762 RFTLQDTQTTL
+762 RFTLQDTERTL
-773 EDQKVEAVMAHLLGQ
+773 EDQKVDAVMAQLLER
-788 LTQAGATLR
+788 LTSAGATLR

>member
-66 EVDAGEGTPRQIVCG
+66 EVDAGEGAPRQIVCG

-124 ELGMAKESDGLLIL
+124 ELGMAKESDGLMIL
-138 DADAQAGTPLRD
+138 AADAKPGTSLRE

-178 EVSALTNTPFTAPA
+178 EVSALTDTPVNAPA
-192 VNAVA
+192 ILPVA
-197 PTHQQTLPVSVDAA
+197 PTHQQTLPVCIEAA

-216 FTGRIIKGVNAR
+216 FTGRIIQGVNAQ
-228 AKTPVWMTRCLERS
+228 AQTPAWMTQALERS
-242 GLRSI
+242 GLRPI

-276 LTVRWAKSEEPL
+276 LTVRWAKPEEQL
-288 TLLGGNEITLDQRY
+288 TLLGGNEVTLDSRY

-307 ANGAISLAGIMGGER
+307 TNGAISLAGIMGGER
-322 TACTDNTTDVFV
+322 TACSDSTTDVFV

-364 VDFADTVN
+364 VDFADTVS

-386 GEPGPVVD
+386 GQPGPVVD

-412 RKVLGIDPSDS
+412 RKVLGIDPTDAQ
-423 DIKAIFERLGFQPAL
+423 ITAIFDRLGFQPQA
-438 ADDGV
+438 ADAGV
-443 VITPPSW
+443 VIVPPSW
-450 RHDLTIEEDLIE
+450 RHDLEIEEDLIE

-471 HIPAKPPVGP
+471 NISAKPPVGP
-481 MNMLGQT
+481 MSMRAQT
-488 EVVRPLNALR
+488 EQQRPLAALR
-498 TTLVERGYQEV
+498 DTLVERGYQEV
-509 INLAFTPAAWE
+509 INLAFTPESWE
-520 ADFAANDTPV
+520 QDFAANNSPV

-553 TLINNQRRRQ
+553 TLIHNQRRRQ
-563 PRLRLFE
+563 PRLQIFE
-570 SGRVFER
+570 TGRVFER
-577 QTETTANGQVDGYR
+577 ATTPVAGQVAGYR
-591 QTLRLAGLAWGGA
+591 QTLRIAGLSWGGVV
-604 APEQWATPT
+604 PEQWAVKT
-613 RAVDFFDVKAD
+613 RPVDFFDIKAD
-624 VEALS
+624 VEALN
-629 PLQPLRFEAAVHP
+629 PCGQLRFEAAVHP

-648 SARILRDGNTGGQP
+648 SARILRDDVP
-662 VGWLGELHPRWVQKY
+662 AGWLGELHPRWVQKY
-677 ELETAPVLFELD
+677 ELESAPILFELD
-689 IDALTPARL
+689 SDALTPVSV
-698 PVYAPVSAFQAVVRD
+698 PSYEPVSAFPVVFRD
-713 LAVLVDA
+713 LAVVVDA
-720 NTPVQTLVDKL
+720 AVPVQSLLDQL
-731 WANAPDVLRSINL
+731 WADAPNVLRDITL

-754 EGSKSLAF
+754 EGAKSLAF
-762 RFTLQDTQTTL
+762 RFTLQDTEKTL
-773 EDQKVEAVMAHLLGQ
+773 EDHMVDAVMAQLLER
-788 LTQAGATLR
+788 LTSVGATLR

>member
-8 LRQFVNPDLSSEA
+8 LRQFVNPALSSEA
-21 LAELLTMAGLEVEE
+21 LGELLTMAGLEVEE

-66 EVDAGEGTPRQIVCG
+66 EVDAGEGAPRQIVCG
-81 ASNVAAGLKVP
+81 ASNVAVGLKVP

-124 ELGMAKESDGLLIL
+124 ELGMAKESDGLMIL
-138 DADAQAGTPLRD
+138 PADTEPGTPLRA

-178 EVSALTNTPFTAPA
+178 EVSALTDTPFKGPEIRP
-192 VNAVA
+192 VA
-197 PTHQQTLPVSVDAA
+197 ATHEASLPVTIEAT

-216 FTGRIIKGVNAR
+216 FTGRVIKGVNAK
-228 AKTPVWMTRCLERS
+228 AQTPVWMVQRLERS

-260 LNRPNHVFDLN
+260 LNRPNHVFDLGA
-271 SVQGG
+271 VTGP
-276 LTVRWAKSEEPL
+276 LTVRWANNEESL
-288 TLLGGNEITLDQRY
+288 TLLGGNDVMLDNRY

-322 TACTDNTTDVFV
+322 TACTDNTTNVFV

-372 GVERITQLILEICG
+372 GIERMTQLILDICG

-394 QVTALP
+394 QITALP
-400 ERQPVKARFARI
+400 ERKPVKARFARI
-412 RKVLGIDPSDS
+412 RKLLGVAPTNAEIE
-423 DIKAIFERLGFQPAL
+423 AIFQRLGFQPERTE
-438 ADDGV
+438 DGV
-443 VITPPSW
+443 IVVPPSW

-488 EVVRPLNALR
+488 EILRPLRALR
-498 TTLVERGYQEV
+498 DTLVERAYQEV

-520 ADFAANDTPV
+520 HDFAANATPV

-542 MRSTMIGGLIN
+542 MRSTLIGGLIN

-563 PRLRLFE
+563 SRVRVFE
-570 SGRVFER
+570 TGRVFER
-577 QTETTANGQVDGYR
+577 NSALGNAQVDGYR
-591 QTLRLAGLAWGGA
+591 QLLRLAGLAWGSA
-604 APEQWATPT
+604 APEQWSLPSRNA
-613 RAVDFFDVKAD
+613 DFFDMKAD

-629 PLQPLRFEAAVHP
+629 PLQPLRFEAALHP

-648 SARILRDGNTGGQP
+648 SAQITRDGLAI
-662 VGWLGELHPRWVQKY
+662 GWLGELHPRWVQKY
-677 ELETAPVLFELD
+677 ELESAPVLFELD
-689 IDALTPARL
+689 IDSLTPAVL
-698 PVYAPVSAFQAVVRD
+698 PVYAPVSAFQAVIRD

-720 NTPVQTLVDKL
+720 KTPVQDLMDAL
-731 WANAPDVLRSINL
+731 WSKAPDVLRAVTL

-762 RFTLQDTQTTL
+762 RFMLQDTQATL
-773 EDQKVEAVMAHLLGQ
+773 EDQKVEAVMAHLLSQ
-788 LTQAGATLR
+788 LTQVGATLR

>member
-66 EVDAGEGTPRQIVCG
+66 EVDAGEGAPRQIVCG

-115 SAGMLCAAV
+115 SSGMLCAAV
-124 ELGMAKESDGLLIL
+124 ELGMAKESDGLMIL
-138 DADAQAGTPLRD
+138 AADAKPGTSLRE

-157 CLELKLTPN
+157 CIELKLTPN

-178 EVSALTNTPFTAPA
+178 EVAALTNTPVKAPEIK
-192 VNAVA
+192 AVA
-197 PTHQQTLPVSVDAA
+197 PTHQQTLPVSIEAA

-216 FTGRIIKGVNAR
+216 FTGRIIKGVNAK
-228 AKTPVWMTRCLERS
+228 ANTPAWMTQALERC

-271 SVQGG
+271 SVQQG
-276 LTVRWAKSEEPL
+276 LTVRWAKPAEKL
-288 TLLGGNEITLDQRY
+288 TLLGGNEVTLDARY

-322 TACTDNTTDVFV
+322 TACTDHTTDVFV

-364 VDFADTVN
+364 VDFADTVA

-400 ERQPVKARFARI
+400 ERKPVTARFARI
-412 RKVLGIDPSDS
+412 RKVLGINPSDA
-423 DIKAIFERLGFQPAL
+423 DIQAIFERLGFQPNV
-438 ADDGV
+438 ADGGV
-443 VITPPSW
+443 VVVPPSW
-450 RHDLTIEEDLIE
+450 RHDLEIEEDLIE
-462 EVARVIGYD
+462 EIARVIGYD

-481 MNMLGQT
+481 MAMQAQT
-488 EVVRPLNALR
+488 EAQRPLGALR
-498 TTLVERGYQEV
+498 ESLVERGYQEV
-509 INLAFTPAAWE
+509 INLAFTPEAWE
-520 ADFAANDTPV
+520 RDFAANAAPV
-530 ELANPIASHLSV
+530 ALANPIASHLSV
-542 MRSTMIGGLIN
+542 MRSTLIGGLIN
-553 TLINNQRRRQ
+553 TLIHNQRRRQ
-563 PRLRLFE
+563 PRLQIFE
-570 SGRVFER
+570 TGRVFER
-577 QTETTANGQVDGYR
+577 ASNPTAGQVDGYR
-591 QTLRLAGLAWGGA
+591 QTLRLGGLVWGA
-604 APEQWATPT
+604 VVPEQWGAKT
-613 RAVDFFDVKAD
+613 RPVDFFDVKAD
-624 VEALS
+624 VEALNTS
-629 PLQPLRFEAAVHP
+629 GDLSFEAAVHP
-642 AFHPGR
+642 AYHPGR
-648 SARILRDGNTGGQP
+648 SARVSRDGQP
-662 VGWLGELHPRWVQKY
+662 MGWLGELHPRWVQHY
-677 ELETAPVLFELD
+677 ELETAPILFELD
-689 IDALTPARL
+689 IDVLTPAKV
-698 PVYAPVSAFQAVVRD
+698 PVYVPVSSFPVVLRD
-713 LAVLVDA
+713 LAVVVDA
-720 NTPVQTLVDKL
+720 KVPAQQLVSQL
-731 WANAPDVLRSINL
+731 WQDAPAVLRDIQL
-744 FDQYQGKGVP
+744 FDQYQGKGVA
-754 EGSKSLAF
+754 EGAKSLAF

-773 EDQKVEAVMAHLLGQ
+773 EDQKVDAVMAQLLER
-788 LTQAGATLR
+788 LTAAGATLR

>member
-47 VGHVLSVTK
+47 VGHVLAVTK

-81 ASNVAAGLKVP
+81 ASNVAVGLKVP

-124 ELGMAKESDGLLIL
+124 ELGMAKESDGLMIL
-138 DADAQAGTPLRD
+138 AADAKPGMPLRE

-157 CLELKLTPN
+157 CIELKLTPN

-178 EVSALTNTPFTAPA
+178 EVSALTNTPVTAPEIKA
-192 VNAVA
+192 VPPA
-197 PTHQQTLPVSVDAA
+197 HQQTLPVSIDAA

-216 FTGRIIKGVNAR
+216 FTGRIIKGVNAQ
-228 AKTPVWMTRCLERS
+228 AETPAWMKQCLERC

-276 LTVRWAKSEEPL
+276 LTVRWAKSEEQL
-288 TLLGGNEITLDQRY
+288 TLLGGNEVTLDQRY

-364 VDFADTVN
+364 VDFADTVT
-372 GVERITQLILEICG
+372 GVERITQLILDICG
-386 GEPGPVVD
+386 GESGPVVD

-400 ERQPVKARFARI
+400 ERKPVTARFDRI
-412 RKVLGIDPSDS
+412 RKVLGIAPTDAE
-423 DIKAIFERLGFQPAL
+423 IKAIFERLDFQPKVI
-438 ADDGV
+438 DGGV
-443 VITPPSW
+443 VIEPPSW
-450 RHDLTIEEDLIE
+450 RHDLEIEEDLIE

-481 MNMLGQT
+481 MAMQAQT
-488 EVVRPLNALR
+488 ETQRPLHTLR
-498 TTLVERGYQEV
+498 ETLVERGYQEV
-509 INLAFTPAAWE
+509 INLAFTPESWE
-520 ADFAANDTPV
+520 KDFAANATPV

-542 MRSTMIGGLIN
+542 MRSTLIGGLIN
-553 TLINNQRRRQ
+553 TLIHNQRRRQ
-563 PRLRLFE
+563 PRLQIFE
-570 SGRVFER
+570 TGRVFER
-577 QTETTANGQVDGYR
+577 ATRQAPGQVEGYR
-591 QTLRLAGLAWGGA
+591 QTLRLGGLSWGSVI
-604 APEQWATPT
+604 PEQWGVKN
-613 RAVDFFDVKAD
+613 RAVDFFDMKAD
-624 VEALS
+624 VEALNTVGR
-629 PLQPLRFEAAVHP
+629 LTFEATAHP

-648 SARILRDGNTGGQP
+648 SARVLRDGQP
-662 VGWLGELHPRWVQKY
+662 AGWLGELHPRWVQQY
-677 ELETAPVLFELD
+677 ELESAPILFELD
-689 IDALTPARL
+689 MDVLTPSKV
-698 PVYAPVSAFQAVVRD
+698 PTYNPVSSFPVVLRD
-713 LAVLVDA
+713 LAVVVDA
-720 NTPVQTLVDKL
+720 AVPVQQLINCL
-731 WANAPDVLRSINL
+731 WQDAPDVLRAVDL

-762 RFTLQDTQTTL
+762 RFTLQDTQATL
-773 EDQKVEAVMAHLLGQ
+773 EDQKVDVVMAQLLER
-788 LTQAGATLR
+788 LTAAGASLR
-797 S
+797 T

>member
-8 LRQFVNPDLSSEA
+8 LRQFVNPNLSSEA

-66 EVDAGEGTPRQIVCG
+66 EVDAGEGAPRQIVCG

-124 ELGMAKESDGLLIL
+124 ELGMAKESDGLMIL
-138 DADAQAGTPLRD
+138 AVDAKPGTSLRE

-157 CLELKLTPN
+157 CIELKLTPN

-178 EVSALTNTPFTAPA
+178 EVSALTDTPFTGSAIAPI
-192 VNAVA
+192 A
-197 PTHQQTLPVSVDAA
+197 PTHQQTLPVTIDAV

-216 FTGRIIKGVNAR
+216 LTGRIIKGVNAK
-228 AKTPVWMTRCLERS
+228 APTPAWMTQALERC

-271 SVQGG
+271 SVEGG
-276 LTVRWAKSEEPL
+276 LRVRWAKPEESL
-288 TLLGGNEITLDQRY
+288 TLLGGNEVTLDSRY

-322 TACTDNTTDVFV
+322 TACTDATTDVFV

-348 RWLTLSTD
+348 RWLNLNTD

-364 VDFADTVN
+364 VDFADTVV
-372 GVERITQLILEICG
+372 GVERITQLILEICD
-386 GEPGPVVD
+386 GEAGPVVD

-400 ERQPVKARFARI
+400 ERQPVKARFDRI
-412 RKVLGIDPSDS
+412 RKVLGIAPTDDE
-423 DIKAIFERLGFQPAL
+423 IKAIFERLGFQPQQ
-438 ADDGV
+438 ADGGV
-443 VITPPSW
+443 VIVPPSW
-450 RHDLTIEEDLIE
+450 RHDLEIEEDLIE

-481 MNMLGQT
+481 MSMRAQT
-488 EVVRPLNALR
+488 ELQRPLSALR
-498 TTLVERGYQEV
+498 DTLVERGYQEV
-509 INLAFTPAAWE
+509 INLAFTPEAWE
-520 ADFAANDTPV
+520 QDFAANAAPV

-542 MRSTMIGGLIN
+542 MRSTLIGGLIN
-553 TLINNQRRRQ
+553 TLIHNQRRRQ
-563 PRLRLFE
+563 PRLQIFE
-570 SGRVFER
+570 TGRVFER
-577 QTETTANGQVDGYR
+577 ASTPVAGQVDGYR
-591 QTLRLAGLAWGGA
+591 QTLRIAGLSWGA
-604 APEQWATPT
+604 VVPEQWASKT
-613 RAVDFFDVKAD
+613 RPVDFFDVKAD
-624 VEALS
+624 VEALNTTG
-629 PLQPLRFEAAVHP
+629 QLRFEAAAHP

-648 SARILRDGNTGGQP
+648 SARILRDGQP
-662 VGWLGELHPRWVQKY
+662 AGWLGELHPRWVQKY
-677 ELETAPVLFELD
+677 ELESAPILFELD
-689 IDALTPARL
+689 SDVLTPACV
-698 PVYAPVSAFQAVVRD
+698 PSYAPVSSFPAVFRD
-713 LAVLVDA
+713 LAVVVDA
-720 NTPVQTLVDKL
+720 MVPVQHLIDQL
-731 WANAPDVLRSINL
+731 WLGAPAVLRDIAL

-754 EGSKSLAF
+754 EGAKSLAF
-762 RFTLQDTQTTL
+762 RFTLQDTERTL
-773 EDQKVEAVMAHLLGQ
+773 EDQKVDAVMAQLLER
-788 LTQAGATLR
+788 LTSAGATLR

>member
-8 LRQFVNPDLSSEA
+8 LRQFVNPALSSEA
-21 LAELLTMAGLEVEE
+21 LGELLTMAGLEVEE

-66 EVDAGEGTPRQIVCG
+66 EVDAGEGAPRQIVCG
-81 ASNVAAGLKVP
+81 ASNVAVGLNVP
-92 CALPGAVLPG
+92 CALPGAILPG

-107 EAKVRGVP
+107 EAKVRGIP

-124 ELGMAKESDGLLIL
+124 ELGMAKESDGLMIL
-138 DADAQAGTPLRD
+138 AADAQPGTPLRE

-178 EVSALTNTPFTAPA
+178 EVSALTDTPFQGPEIQP
-192 VNAVA
+192 VA
-197 PTHQQTLPVSVDAA
+197 ATHEQTLPVTIDAA

-216 FTGRIIKGVNAR
+216 FTGRIIKGVNAK
-228 AKTPVWMTRCLERS
+228 AKTPDWMTRCLERS

-276 LTVRWAKSEEPL
+276 LTVRWAKPEESL
-288 TLLGGNEITLDQRY
+288 TLLGGNEATLDTRY

-322 TACTDNTTDVFV
+322 TACTDSTTDVFV

-386 GEPGPVVD
+386 GQPGPVVD

-400 ERQPVKARFARI
+400 ERQPVKARFERI
-412 RKVLGIDPSDS
+412 RKVLGIAPTDAE
-423 DIKAIFERLGFQPAL
+423 ITAIFERLGFQPKV
-438 ADDGV
+438 ADGGV
-443 VITPPSW
+443 VIVPPSW
-450 RHDLTIEEDLIE
+450 RHDLEIEEDLIE

-481 MNMLGQT
+481 MSMLGQT
-488 EVVRPLNALR
+488 ETQRPIRALR
-498 TTLVERGYQEV
+498 DTLVERGYQEV
-509 INLAFTPAAWE
+509 INLAFTPEAWE
-520 ADFAANDTPV
+520 QDFAANAAPV

-563 PRLRLFE
+563 PRLRVFE
-570 SGRVFER
+570 TGRVFER
-577 QTETTANGQVDGYR
+577 QSAVGDAQVDGYR
-591 QTLRLAGLAWGGA
+591 QTLRLAGLAWGSA
-604 APEQWATPT
+604 APEQWSLPT

-624 VEALS
+624 VAALS
-629 PLQPLRFEAAVHP
+629 PLQPLRFEAATHP
-642 AFHPGR
+642 ACHPGR
-648 SARILRDGNTGGQP
+648 CAQITRDGQA

-677 ELETAPVLFELD
+677 ELESAPVLFELD
-689 IDALTPARL
+689 IDALTPAVL

-720 NTPVQTLVDKL
+720 KTPVQDLMDLL
-731 WANAPDVLRSINL
+731 WTKAPDVLRAVTL

-762 RFTLQDTQTTL
+762 RFTLQDTQATL

>member
-66 EVDAGEGTPRQIVCG
+66 EVDAGEGAPRQIVCG
-81 ASNVAAGLKVP
+81 ASNVAVGLKVP

-124 ELGMAKESDGLLIL
+124 ELGMAKESDGLMIL
-138 DADAQAGTPLRD
+138 AADAKPGTSIRE

-157 CLELKLTPN
+157 CIELKLTPN

-178 EVSALTNTPFTAPA
+178 EVAALTNTPVKAPA
-192 VNAVA
+192 IKAIA
-197 PTHQQTLPVSVDAA
+197 PTHQQTLPVSIDAA

-216 FTGRIIKGVNAR
+216 FTGRIIKGVNAK
-228 AKTPVWMTRCLERS
+228 AQTPAWMTQALERC
-242 GLRSI
+242 GLRAI

-271 SVQGG
+271 SVQQG
-276 LTVRWAKSEEPL
+276 LNVRWAKPEEKL
-288 TLLGGNEITLDQRY
+288 TLLGGNEVTLDPRY

-322 TACTDNTTDVFV
+322 TACTDHTTDVFV

-364 VDFADTVN
+364 VDFADTVA

-386 GEPGPVVD
+386 GDAGPVVD
-394 QVTALP
+394 QITALP
-400 ERQPVKARFARI
+400 ERKPVTARFARI
-412 RKVLGIDPSDS
+412 RKVLGINPTDA
-423 DIKAIFERLGFQPAL
+423 DIQAIFERLGFQPKL
-438 ADDGV
+438 VDSGV
-443 VITPPSW
+443 VIVPPSW
-450 RHDLTIEEDLIE
+450 RHDLEIEEDLIE
-462 EVARVIGYD
+462 EIARVIGYD

-481 MNMLGQT
+481 MAMQAQT
-488 EVVRPLNALR
+488 ETQRPLSALR
-498 TTLVERGYQEV
+498 ESLVERGYQEV
-509 INLAFTPAAWE
+509 INLAFTPEAWE
-520 ADFAANDTPV
+520 QDFAANATPV

-542 MRSTMIGGLIN
+542 MRSTLVGGLIN
-553 TLINNQRRRQ
+553 TLIHNQRRRQ
-563 PRLRLFE
+563 PRLQIFE
-570 SGRVFER
+570 TGRVFER
-577 QTETTANGQVDGYR
+577 ASNPTAGQVDGYR
-591 QTLRLAGLAWGGA
+591 QTLRLGGLVWGA
-604 APEQWATPT
+604 VVPEQWGVKT
-613 RAVDFFDVKAD
+613 RLADFFDVKAD
-624 VEALS
+624 VEALNTS
-629 PLQPLRFEAAVHP
+629 GSLSFEAAVHP
-642 AFHPGR
+642 AYHPGR
-648 SARILRDGNTGGQP
+648 SARVLRDGQP
-662 VGWLGELHPRWVQKY
+662 VGWLGELHPRWVQQY
-677 ELETAPVLFELD
+677 ELEAAPILFELD
-689 IDALTPARL
+689 IDALTPAKV
-698 PVYAPVSAFQAVVRD
+698 PVYAPVSSFPIVLRD
-713 LAVLVDA
+713 LAVVVDA
-720 NTPVQTLVDKL
+720 KVPVQQLVSKL
-731 WANAPDVLRSINL
+731 WQDAPVVLRDIQL

-754 EGSKSLAF
+754 EGAKSLAF

-773 EDQKVEAVMAHLLGQ
+773 EDQKVDAVMAQLLER
-788 LTQAGATLR
+788 LTAAGATLR

>member
-66 EVDAGEGTPRQIVCG
+66 EVDAGEGALRQIVCG

-124 ELGMAKESDGLLIL
+124 ELGMAKESDGLMIL
-138 DADAQAGTPLRD
+138 AADAKPGTSLRE

-157 CLELKLTPN
+157 CIELKLTPN

-178 EVSALTNTPFTAPA
+178 EVAALTNTPVKAPEIK
-192 VNAVA
+192 AVA
-197 PTHQQTLPVSVDAA
+197 PTHQQTLPVSIEAA

-216 FTGRIIKGVNAR
+216 FTGRIIKGVNAK
-228 AKTPVWMTRCLERS
+228 ANTPAWMTQALERC

-271 SVQGG
+271 SVQQG
-276 LTVRWAKSEEPL
+276 LTVRWAKSAEKL
-288 TLLGGNEITLDQRY
+288 TLLGGNEVTLDARY

-322 TACTDNTTDVFV
+322 TACTDHTTDVFV

-364 VDFADTVN
+364 VDFADTVA

-400 ERQPVKARFARI
+400 ERKPVTARFARI
-412 RKVLGIDPSDS
+412 RKVLGINPSDA
-423 DIKAIFERLGFQPAL
+423 DIQAIFERLGFQPKV
-438 ADDGV
+438 ADGGV
-443 VITPPSW
+443 VIVPPSW
-450 RHDLTIEEDLIE
+450 RHDLEIEEDLIE
-462 EVARVIGYD
+462 EIARVIGYD

-481 MNMLGQT
+481 MTMQAQT
-488 EVVRPLNALR
+488 ETQRPLGALR
-498 TTLVERGYQEV
+498 ESLVERGYQEV
-509 INLAFTPAAWE
+509 INLAFTPEAWE
-520 ADFAANDTPV
+520 RDFAANAAPV
-530 ELANPIASHLSV
+530 ALANPIASHLSV
-542 MRSTMIGGLIN
+542 MRSTLIGGLIN
-553 TLINNQRRRQ
+553 TLIHNQRRRQ
-563 PRLRLFE
+563 PRLQIFE
-570 SGRVFER
+570 TGRVFER
-577 QTETTANGQVDGYR
+577 ASNPTAGQVDGYR
-591 QTLRLAGLAWGGA
+591 QTLRLGGLVWGA
-604 APEQWATPT
+604 VVPEQWGAKT
-613 RAVDFFDVKAD
+613 RPVDFFDVKAD
-624 VEALS
+624 VEALNTS
-629 PLQPLRFEAAVHP
+629 GDLSFEAAVHP

-648 SARILRDGNTGGQP
+648 SARVSRDGQP
-662 VGWLGELHPRWVQKY
+662 MGWLGELHPRWVQHY
-677 ELETAPVLFELD
+677 ELETAPILFELD
-689 IDALTPARL
+689 IDVLTPAKV
-698 PVYAPVSAFQAVVRD
+698 PVYVPVSSFPAVLRD
-713 LAVLVDA
+713 LAVVVDA
-720 NTPVQTLVDKL
+720 KVPVQQLVSQL
-731 WANAPDVLRSINL
+731 WQDAPAVLRDIQL
-744 FDQYQGKGVP
+744 FDQYQGKGVA
-754 EGSKSLAF
+754 EGAKSLAF

-773 EDQKVEAVMAHLLGQ
+773 EDQKVDAVMAQLLER
-788 LTQAGATLR
+788 LTAAGATLR

>member
-1 MKFSESW
+1 MKFSEPW

-66 EVDAGEGTPRQIVCG
+66 EVDAGEGAPRQIVCG
-81 ASNVAAGLKVP
+81 ASNVAVGLKVP

-124 ELGMAKESDGLLIL
+124 ELGMAKESDGLMIL
-138 DADAQAGTPLRD
+138 AADATPGMPLRQ

-157 CLELKLTPN
+157 CIELKLTPN

-178 EVSALTNTPFTAPA
+178 EVSALTNTPFKATA
-192 VNAVA
+192 VNAIA
-197 PTHQQTLPVSVDAA
+197 PTHQQTLPVSIEAA

-216 FTGRIIKGVNAR
+216 FTGRIIKGVNAQ
-228 AKTPVWMTRCLERS
+228 AQTPNWMKQALERC

-247 SALVDISNYVMLE
+247 SALVDISNFVMLE

-276 LTVRWAKSEEPL
+276 LSVRWAKPAEKL
-288 TLLGGNEITLDQRY
+288 TLLGGHEVTLDQRY

-307 ANGAISLAGIMGGER
+307 SNSLISLAGIMGGER
-322 TACTDNTTDVFV
+322 TACTDATTDVFV

-348 RWLTLSTD
+348 RWLTLNTD

-372 GVERITQLILEICG
+372 GVERISQLILEICG

-400 ERQPVKARFARI
+400 ERPPVKARFARI
-412 RKVLGIDPSDS
+412 RKVLGIDPSDAE
-423 DIKAIFERLGFQPAL
+423 IKAIFERLGFQPHMT
-438 ADDGV
+438 DDGV
-443 VITPPSW
+443 VIVPPSW
-450 RHDLTIEEDLIE
+450 RHDLEVEEDLIE
-462 EVARVIGYD
+462 EIARVIGYD

-481 MNMLGQT
+481 MVMQAQT
-488 EVVRPLNALR
+488 ETQRPLSALR
-498 TTLVERGYQEV
+498 DTLVERGYQEV
-509 INLAFTPAAWE
+509 INLAFTPEVWE
-520 ADFAANDTPV
+520 QDFAANATPV

-542 MRSTMIGGLIN
+542 MRSTLIGGLID
-553 TLINNQRRRQ
+553 TLIHNQRRRQ
-563 PRLRLFE
+563 SRLQIFE
-570 SGRVFER
+570 TGRVFER
-577 QTETTANGQVDGYR
+577 VAAQTAAASVGQVDGYR
-591 QTLRLAGLAWGGA
+591 QTLRVGGLCWGA
-604 APEQWATPT
+604 VMPEQWGAKT
-613 RAVDFFDVKAD
+613 RVVDFFDVKAD
-624 VEALS
+624 VEVLGSGVLS
-629 PLQPLRFEAAVHP
+629 FAAAAHP

-648 SARILRDGNTGGQP
+648 SARVLRHGQP

-677 ELETAPVLFELD
+677 ELESAPVLFELD
-689 IDALTPARL
+689 IAGLTPATV
-698 PVYAPVSAFQAVVRD
+698 PSYVPVSAFPVVLRD
-713 LAVLVDA
+713 LAVVVDA
-720 NTPVQTLVDKL
+720 AVPVQQLLDRL
-731 WANAPDVLRSINL
+731 WQGAPAVLRAIDL
-744 FDQYQGKGVP
+744 FDQYQGKGIA
-754 EGSKSLAF
+754 EGAKSLAF
-762 RFTLQDTQTTL
+762 RFTLQDTQGTL
-773 EDQKVEAVMAHLLGQ
+773 EDQKVDAAMAQFLERLMAV
-788 LTQAGATLR
+788 GATLR

>member
-66 EVDAGEGTPRQIVCG
+66 EVDAGEGAPRQIVCG
-81 ASNVAAGLKVP
+81 ASNVAVGLKVP

-124 ELGMAKESDGLLIL
+124 ELGMAKESDGLMIL
-138 DADAQAGTPLRD
+138 AADAKPGTSIRE

-157 CLELKLTPN
+157 CIELKLTPN

-178 EVSALTNTPFTAPA
+178 EVAALTNTPVKAPA
-192 VNAVA
+192 IKAIA
-197 PTHQQTLPVSVDAA
+197 PTHQQTLPVSIDAA

-216 FTGRIIKGVNAR
+216 FTGRIIKGVNAK
-228 AKTPVWMTRCLERS
+228 AQTPAWMTQALERC
-242 GLRSI
+242 GLRAI

-271 SVQGG
+271 SVQQG
-276 LTVRWAKSEEPL
+276 LNVRWAKPEEKL
-288 TLLGGNEITLDQRY
+288 TLLGGNEVTLDPRY

-322 TACTDNTTDVFV
+322 TACTDHTTDVFV

-364 VDFADTVN
+364 VDFADTVA

-386 GEPGPVVD
+386 GDAGPVVD
-394 QVTALP
+394 QITALP
-400 ERQPVKARFARI
+400 ERKPVTARFARI
-412 RKVLGIDPSDS
+412 RKVLGINPTDA
-423 DIKAIFERLGFQPAL
+423 DIQAIFERLGFQPKL
-438 ADDGV
+438 VDSGV
-443 VITPPSW
+443 VIVPPSW
-450 RHDLTIEEDLIE
+450 RHDLEIEEDLIE
-462 EVARVIGYD
+462 EIARVIGYD
-471 HIPAKPPVGP
+471 HIPAQPPVGP
-481 MNMLGQT
+481 MAMQAQT
-488 EVVRPLNALR
+488 ETQRPLSALR
-498 TTLVERGYQEV
+498 ESLVERGYQEV
-509 INLAFTPAAWE
+509 INLAFTPEAWE
-520 ADFAANDTPV
+520 QDFAANTTPV

-542 MRSTMIGGLIN
+542 MRSTLVGGLIN
-553 TLINNQRRRQ
+553 TLIHNQRRRQ
-563 PRLRLFE
+563 PRLQIFE
-570 SGRVFER
+570 TGRVFER
-577 QTETTANGQVDGYR
+577 ASNPTAGQVDGYR
-591 QTLRLAGLAWGGA
+591 QTLRLGGLVWGA
-604 APEQWATPT
+604 VVPEQWGVKT
-613 RAVDFFDVKAD
+613 RSADFFDVKAD
-624 VEALS
+624 VEALNTS
-629 PLQPLRFEAAVHP
+629 GSLSFEAAVHP
-642 AFHPGR
+642 AYHPGR
-648 SARILRDGNTGGQP
+648 SARVLRDGQP
-662 VGWLGELHPRWVQKY
+662 VGWLGELHPRWVQQY
-677 ELETAPVLFELD
+677 ELEAAPILFELD
-689 IDALTPARL
+689 IDALTPAKV
-698 PVYAPVSAFQAVVRD
+698 PVYAPVSSFPIVLRD
-713 LAVLVDA
+713 LAVVVDA
-720 NTPVQTLVDKL
+720 KVPVQQLVSKL
-731 WANAPDVLRSINL
+731 WQDAPVVLRDIQL

-754 EGSKSLAF
+754 EGAKSLAF

-773 EDQKVEAVMAHLLGQ
+773 EDQKVDAVMAQLLER
-788 LTQAGATLR
+788 LTAAGATLR

>member
-66 EVDAGEGTPRQIVCG
+66 EVDAGEGAPRQIVCG
-81 ASNVAAGLKVP
+81 ASNVAVGLKVP

-124 ELGMAKESDGLLIL
+124 ELGMAKESDGLMIL
-138 DADAQAGTPLRD
+138 AADAKPGTSIRE

-157 CLELKLTPN
+157 CIELKLTPN

-178 EVSALTNTPFTAPA
+178 EVAALTNTPVKAPA
-192 VNAVA
+192 IKAIA
-197 PTHQQTLPVSVDAA
+197 PTHQQTLPVSIDAA

-216 FTGRIIKGVNAR
+216 FTGRIIKGVNAK
-228 AKTPVWMTRCLERS
+228 AQTPAWMTQALERC
-242 GLRSI
+242 GLRAI

-271 SVQGG
+271 SVQQG
-276 LTVRWAKSEEPL
+276 LNVRWAKPEEKL
-288 TLLGGNEITLDQRY
+288 TLLGGNEVTLDPRY

-322 TACTDNTTDVFV
+322 TACTDHTTDVFV

-364 VDFADTVN
+364 VDFADTVA

-386 GEPGPVVD
+386 GDAGPVVD
-394 QVTALP
+394 QITALP
-400 ERQPVKARFARI
+400 ERKPVTARFARI
-412 RKVLGIDPSDS
+412 RKVLGINPTDA
-423 DIKAIFERLGFQPAL
+423 DIQAIFERLGFQPKL
-438 ADDGV
+438 VDSGV
-443 VITPPSW
+443 VIVPPSW
-450 RHDLTIEEDLIE
+450 RHDLEIEEDLIE
-462 EVARVIGYD
+462 EIARVIGYD
-471 HIPAKPPVGP
+471 HIPAQPPVGP
-481 MNMLGQT
+481 MAMQAQT
-488 EVVRPLNALR
+488 ETQRPLSALR
-498 TTLVERGYQEV
+498 ESLVERGYQEV
-509 INLAFTPAAWE
+509 INLAFTPEAWE
-520 ADFAANDTPV
+520 QDFAANATPV

-542 MRSTMIGGLIN
+542 MRSTLVGGLIN
-553 TLINNQRRRQ
+553 TLIHNQRRRQ
-563 PRLRLFE
+563 PRLQIFE
-570 SGRVFER
+570 TGRVFER
-577 QTETTANGQVDGYR
+577 ASNPTAGQVDGYR
-591 QTLRLAGLAWGGA
+591 QTLRLGGLVWGA
-604 APEQWATPT
+604 VVPEQWGVKT
-613 RAVDFFDVKAD
+613 RSADFFDVKAD
-624 VEALS
+624 VEALNTS
-629 PLQPLRFEAAVHP
+629 GSLSFEAAVHP
-642 AFHPGR
+642 AYHPGR
-648 SARILRDGNTGGQP
+648 SARVLRDGQP
-662 VGWLGELHPRWVQKY
+662 VGWLGELHPRWVQQY
-677 ELETAPVLFELD
+677 ELEAAPILFELD
-689 IDALTPARL
+689 IDALTPAKV
-698 PVYAPVSAFQAVVRD
+698 PVYAPVSSFPIVLRD
-713 LAVLVDA
+713 LAVVVDA
-720 NTPVQTLVDKL
+720 KVPVQQLVSKL
-731 WANAPDVLRSINL
+731 WQDAPVVLRDIQL

-754 EGSKSLAF
+754 EGAKSLAF

-773 EDQKVEAVMAHLLGQ
+773 EDQKVDAVMAQLLER
-788 LTQAGATLR
+788 LTAAGATLR

>member
-47 VGHVLSVTK
+47 VGHVLTVTK

-81 ASNVAAGLKVP
+81 ASNVAPGLKVP

-124 ELGMAKESDGLLIL
+124 ELGMAKESDGLMIL
-138 DADAQAGTPLRD
+138 SADAQPGTSLRA

-166 RPDCLGLLGLAR
+166 RPDCLGMLGLAR
-178 EVSALTNTPFTAPA
+178 EVSALTGATVTVPA
-192 VNAVA
+192 IDSIKA
-197 PTHQQTLPVSVDAA
+197 THETTVPVSIKAP

-216 FTGRIIKGVNAR
+216 FTGRVIKGVNAQ
-228 AKTPVWMTRCLERS
+228 AQTPAWMKQCLERS

-260 LNRPNHVFDLN
+260 LNRPNHVFDLGA
-271 SVQGG
+271 VQGP
-276 LTVRWAKSEEPL
+276 LTVRWANDEEKL
-288 TLLGGNEITLDQRY
+288 TLLGGAEISLDQRY

-307 ANGAISLAGIMGGER
+307 EVGAISLAGIMGGER
-322 TACTDNTTDVFV
+322 TACTDTTKDVFI
-334 EAAYWLPSAIQGRS
+334 EAAYWHPAAIQGRS
-348 RWLTLSTD
+348 RWLTLNTD

-364 VDFADTVN
+364 VDFADTVT
-372 GVERITQLILEICG
+372 GVERMTQLILEICG
-386 GEPGPVVD
+386 GAAGPVVD
-394 QVTALP
+394 QITQLP
-400 ERQPVKARFARI
+400 SRPSVKVRFARI
-412 RKVLGIDPSDS
+412 RKVLGIDPADAE
-423 DIKAIFERLGFQPAL
+423 ITKIFNGLGFQPKPAEGGL
-438 ADDGV
+438 EIV
-443 VITPPSW
+443 PPSW
-450 RHDLTIEEDLIE
+450 RHDLAIEEDLIE

-471 HIPAKPPVGP
+471 NIPAKPPVGP

-488 EVVRPLNALR
+488 EKLRPMDALR
-498 TTLVERGYQEV
+498 GTLVERGYQEV
-509 INLAFTPAAWE
+509 INLAFTPEAWE
-520 ADFAANDTPV
+520 SDFAANATPV

-542 MRSTMIGGLIN
+542 MRSSLIGGLIN
-553 TLINNQRRRQ
+553 TLANNQRRRQ

-577 QTETTANGQVDGYR
+577 QNATAAGQVDGYR
-591 QTLRLAGLAWGGA
+591 QTLRVGGLAWGGA
-604 APEQWATPT
+604 APEQWAIPT
-613 RAVDFFDVKAD
+613 RPADFYDVKAD

-629 PLQPLRFEAAVHP
+629 PAQPLRFEAAVHP

-648 SARILRDGNTGGQP
+648 SARVLCHDLAI
-662 VGWLGELHPRWVQKY
+662 GWIGELHPRWVQKY
-677 ELETAPVLFELD
+677 ELESAPVLFELD
-689 IDALTPARL
+689 IDGLTPATV
-698 PVYAPVSAFQAVVRD
+698 PVYEPVSAFQAVVRD

-720 NTPVQTLVDKL
+720 KMPAQTLIDLL
-731 WANAPDVLRSINL
+731 WTKAPDVLRSVNL

-762 RFTLQDTQTTL
+762 RFTLQDTQSTL
-773 EDQKVEAVMAHLLGQ
+773 EDQKVEAVMTHLLGQ

-797 S
+797 T

>member
-66 EVDAGEGTPRQIVCG
+66 EVDAGEGVPRQIVCG
-81 ASNVAAGLKVP
+81 ASNVAVGLKVP

-124 ELGMAKESDGLLIL
+124 ELGMAKESDGLMVLA
-138 DADAQAGTPLRD
+138 ADAEPGTPLRQ
-150 LLGLDDI
+150 LLGLDDLCI
-157 CLELKLTPN
+157 ELKLTPN

-178 EVSALTNTPFTAPA
+178 EVSALTNAPLTTPQIK
-192 VNAVA
+192 AVA
-197 PTHQQTLPVSVDAA
+197 PTHEQTLAVSIDAA

-216 FTGRIIKGVNAR
+216 FTGRIVKGVNAK
-228 AKTPVWMTRCLERS
+228 AQTPAWMTQALERC
-242 GLRSI
+242 GLRPI

-276 LTVRWAKSEEPL
+276 LSVRWAKPDEAL
-288 TLLGGNEITLDQRY
+288 TLLGGNEVALDQRY

-307 ANGAISLAGIMGGER
+307 ASGAISLAGIMGGER

-372 GVERITQLILEICG
+372 GVERITQLILDICG
-386 GEPGPVVD
+386 GQPGPVVD

-400 ERQPVKARFARI
+400 ARKPVTARFARI
-412 RKVLGIDPSDS
+412 RKVLGIEPTDAE
-423 DIKAIFERLGFQPAL
+423 IQAIFERLGFQPQIV
-438 ADDGV
+438 DGGV
-443 VITPPSW
+443 VIVPPSW
-450 RHDLTIEEDLIE
+450 RHDLEIEEDLIE

-481 MNMLGQT
+481 MVMQAQT
-488 EVVRPLNALR
+488 EVQRPLSALR
-498 TTLVERGYQEV
+498 DTLVERGYQEV
-509 INLAFTPAAWE
+509 INLAFTPEAWE
-520 ADFAANDTPV
+520 QDFAANTTPV

-542 MRSTMIGGLIN
+542 MRSTLIGGLIN
-553 TLINNQRRRQ
+553 TLIHNQRRRQ
-563 PRLRLFE
+563 PRLQIFE
-570 SGRVFER
+570 TGRVFER
-577 QTETTANGQVDGYR
+577 ATSQTADRVAGYR
-591 QTLRLAGLAWGGA
+591 QTLRIGGLSWGSVVA
-604 APEQWATPT
+604 EQWGIKT

-624 VEALS
+624 VEALNTLDALS
-629 PLQPLRFEAAVHP
+629 FEAAAHP

-648 SARILRDGNTGGQP
+648 SARVLRGGPQGQP
-662 VGWLGELHPRWVQKY
+662 VGWLGELHPRWVQQY
-677 ELETAPVLFELD
+677 ELESAPILFELD
-689 IDALTPARL
+689 IDVLTPAIV
-698 PVYAPVSAFQAVVRD
+698 PTYAPVSAFPVVFRD
-713 LAVLVDA
+713 LAVVVDA
-720 NTPVQTLVDKL
+720 AVPVQSLLDQLRKG
-731 WANAPDVLRSINL
+731 APPVLRDITL

-754 EGSKSLAF
+754 AGAKSLAF
-762 RFTLQDTQTTL
+762 RFTLQDTERTL
-773 EDQKVEAVMAHLLGQ
+773 EDQMVDAIMAQLLAQ
-788 LTQAGATLR
+788 LAAAGATLR